1 MKVRV
6 SIILGMILSF
16 WSGVVYATTFTVT
29 NNLNEGAGSLR
40 WAVEQSNAE
49 EGNSKI
55 VFDLAAPSD
64 TITLTELI
72 TVSSSVELDGTI
84 AGGKVTIQGP
94 EIGTLIHCVGVP
106 TGGNFSLTSVNFGKW
121 KSSTTTEN
129 NIAVMLDQI
138 KEGGSANFSMNDVS
152 VSGNAKSTTFVNAID
167 TAWFVS
173 VDECE
178 IENVNIGIYYG
189 NRTIIKNSVFREC
202 YASMKSLST
211 LSRDYILV
219 DGCEFYGGNRTT
231 VGAKDAT
238 VINSRFDGARY
249 ALCFISSHSNLHVKS
264 CVFLNSITH
273 AIYSS
278 DSADDWDVEIE
289 DCEFY
294 DNKRWVCYLTRSY
307 TSDVIP
313 TPSRVL
319 FHHNYCGITKEGE
332 PRPNGG
338 GVWAQIDYVDIHDNV
353 FATDGSF
360 HMIKDEGNDTLY
372 VRNNY
377 FGTNEEGV
385 KIGGE
390 RAIYST
396 YMEDYIMEI
405 LPKDRQEFK
414 YYEDNVFYGI
424 EDFGFK
430 TDSLTSY
437 VTLSRN
443 LFIDMPDTA
452 IIDVQKKQIPVIS
465 SAEVVEDKLIV
476 TGVSGANSVVEIFR
490 SSQAEQSALEYLTA
504 VESDAE
510 GAFTATIPI
519 EKFGENPIC
528 LSATATYADRATS
541 ALSKVYC
548 CEGCLLRLDRTEYY
562 VKTSRQGKGDGS
574 SWENAMDGKDFAFVL
589 PQVGDGV
596 TFYVAEGEY
605 DLKKLSTSTDGTP
618 TVYINSPVTI
628 IGGYPAN
635 AEEGAVSSPATHHTW
650 MKTGYFRL
658 ATGGD
663 VIFDGLRFENEYNRG
678 AFDADYYVKEGLH
691 MILKNCVVLGNAKND
706 YAVYAKVK
714 TTLENDS
721 LVGPVN
727 RTLVWSNDSLFV
739 TNCYVSGSSEDGI
752 YIHRGYVELSNSSIL
767 NNRNCGVRQYLTSE
781 VNVFSSII
789 SGNGNAG
796 IHSSYGS
803 LVLKES
809 LIGLDANWNS
819 LPNKIGVCCENSGGS
834 LLAGNVVAANDSI
847 GFLLTTMGASCA
859 LYGNYVGVGKEFE
872 DLGNGSHGICIA
884 NRTVVIFPT
893 NLDSA
898 NYIGF
903 NKGDG
908 IYVDAGMNSY
918 DISYNYIGITPDKKS
933 MPNEGYGI
941 NISSGRGNEYL
952 LGNVIG
958 YNQKGGVNIADV
970 NGNIFVSENL
980 FFGTEGNAIDLG
992 GYMRNIFTPRISK
1005 IERVLDSIYIEGTTD
1020 TTFVSDIE
1028 LFYTNGESQ
1037 TAHKFLGRKS
1047 TTKQGEFSF
1056 VIPVETLPKNG
1067 NICFSATATYNGQTG
1082 ELTDPFCC
1090 DSCLC
1095 PTDTTLATDTLIAG
1109 EPFIDGVVYTVG
1121 RHDSIFETI
1130 ALPNG
1135 CDSVVMHT
1143 LIVKPDP
1150 KVLNYYV
1157 KTERWGAGDGS
1168 SWENAM
1174 DSIDFATYLPLAP
1187 DGATFYVAEG
1197 VYKPVYDAGLYIP
1210 KNSSSKCYAINSNV
1224 TIRGGY
1230 PADAETGAVSEPKKY
1245 LTVFDG
1251 DILGDDVIDESLDEE
1266 GFVTIET
1273 TNTIDNASQMY
1284 LSLVPDEQ
1292 SIILDGVVV
1301 KNTNSYALNI
1311 LNSNKRVT
1319 LLNDSFVYNNY
1330 VINVPGDKSIIEV
1343 NNSSF
1348 EKNLAISN
1356 WLNADTLLFESVSME
1371 QNGTLLQL
1379 SKQSETGYVSMNNV
1393 KAEKNL
1399 SGIQFIHYDVN
1410 ISNSEFVANKG
1421 AYVFYIV
1428 GENSVANIQTTKFVA
1443 NKCNYNLIG
1452 NNVTSDLII
1461 DSCEFDSNVTGGNLI
1476 NSQNTG
1482 QELFYLTNSVIQGNK
1497 VEYDRDYLIYI
1508 TNLSSIRLNRNKV
1521 VNNIG
1526 SCFDFDG
1533 ILDSIF
1539 VENTLIEDNVTYSSL
1554 MELNGYGATIL
1565 TLNKNTFCKNKCRD
1579 FSDGTSGGTV
1589 IAASSSFDSVRICN
1603 NTIVSNSVKS
1613 SILQLDGTLQ
1623 FQINNNT
1630 IVGNYGCYSLTSC
1643 YGVKLN
1649 LKGNVILGN
1658 TSSHFDTEMIFAS
1671 SSTKGVIEDNI
1682 LPYVFITSC
1691 VTDVLKNNIVSIY
1704 NPVEVCEEFKEIENR
1719 NEEILTSLFEGTY
1732 NPETNLFTP
1741 VLAYNGG
1748 FTPTVALKSDRL
1760 PDGTSIRFPLSETT
1774 VTTDQR
1780 GVARLEQTCMGAYEL
1795 VCSPVEVKIADT
1807 IVAGDDYS
1815 FNDVDLSSAISK
1827 VGVHKF
1833 SDTLR
1838 CVSGCDSIIQLSLTV
1853 RPQKREGG
1861 YYVKKKGTGDGSDWE
1876 NAMSPED
1883 FSKHLPLAYDG
1894 DTFHIAEGVY
1904 KSSFV
1909 DSTMGRVYRVNSSV
1923 SLIGGYPDTVSSIST
1938 PPTPELFVT
1947 KLSAD
1952 VKNNDYTYYYPQSL
1966 DYTPYS
1972 NFEENDSLL
1981 LYVTGEKKLTLF
1993 GLTLSGVK
2001 SCDRG
2006 VIDLSDGAS
2015 LEMDQTVVQGNA
2027 ASAIRGENVDVIV
2040 NNSLFTH
2047 NYSKRGTVF
2056 RLKGSKLNVYSSS
2069 AYENMALVNDC
2080 DAQYAVGGI
2089 FYLENSEVLVENST
2103 LASNSADMGG
2113 VFGIKSSKLNLINN
2127 TVVGN
2132 QLLPTSSHQG
2142 SVLASLDAQDET
2154 ELSSVVLFGNLIA
2167 GNQHPEIG
2175 GYANF
2180 ESGDYNIFSFNAASI
2195 SQGEHDM
2202 FMTDPKEIQQ
2212 LLDGE
2217 MLYNSESVFIPIIQY
2232 NGGYTPTIA
2241 VIQSLFNGGDILS
2254 IPRAERKVDYD
2265 QRGFVRKDT
2274 SCVGAFEFPTF
2285 MGYYVKKNS
2294 QGDGSGRNWENC
2306 MGDTTFARYFPIVPT
2321 NASFYIAEGIY
2332 SPMFD
2337 SYGKLTKSKSRSY
2350 SSARLLN
2357 LYGGYPADAQ
2367 DGSVANPAKY
2377 KTTLSVDYN
2386 GDDIYTL
2393 SQEGYSS
2400 ITSLNTS
2407 DNGYYIVSIYS
2418 KTPGYAEIKGI
2429 EFRGQRCVPKA
2440 SSSALNLFAH
2450 NTTGLNFRLEQCSFI
2465 GNYTGVSSSCDSMIV
2480 TECFF
2485 DTISAYAFSHSSF
2498 QSEKSSF
2505 LLVDKSTFANSLY
2518 SLYTYSAHGLMRV
2531 QNSTFANSVYNILPP
2546 GDFSVSA
2553 DNTKLEIYNNSF
2565 FSNSKENVGLF
2576 IYDFIPVELKG
2587 NIFSFSNIMVQSDP
2601 NYRNE
2606 SLSIVS
2612 DFNVYTA
2619 KSDAISLGVH
2629 DTIVSPLS
2637 IAEIVKGEVK
2647 DDRFEVELIQ
2657 HESYAMTPTLV
2668 NVNFAE
2674 GGGIKRMLEN
2684 ATPVTEDQRGVER
2697 PTVDYC
2703 VGAIEADC
2711 DFSGS
2716 MMKLNAEKTE
2726 VCRGDSVEL
2735 KLSGLTLLEE
2745 NTFKFRWSSNDAKAL
2760 FSDSAAHDTKLYLKG
2775 QEELVEAK
2783 LTITN
2788 VCGQD
2793 TVLTVAMK
2801 VNGTGEVPFTGID
2814 EQGTVCLNV
2823 AEPIELSSEVEG
2835 AMFRGECIVNG
2846 HFFDPTLAETDSTIV
2861 RCYIESEDTG
2871 CEIYTEQVVYI
2882 QRKDESAKPTIQLL
2896 KSADQTCG
2904 ITPNGMLQF
2913 VISDI
2918 PENLTFR
2925 VEGPAYPECVKET
2938 IEHTG
2943 KREISVT
2950 IDSILAGDYRIS
2962 VTDGCYDYGS
2972 VTATIEDLYSL
2983 QITREPQI
2991 TDVHCYGEK
3000 NGAALFKVKR
3010 NTDDFNMILE
3020 NEDEVEETPL
3030 LEFNESVLQISGLA
3044 GGEYRLIFQSTSKFC
3059 MDETAIQFSV
3069 SAPTKP
3075 FEISQ
3080 LNVTGEGCE
3089 ATIEPI
3095 VIAGGTEGIEY
3106 KWTNFVSS
3114 QEVLTETP
3122 EPTLFNS
3129 GAGKYMCV
3137 AYSKECNL
3145 IDTAYVEVPS
3155 SSVVVENLII
3165 TPNAIDE
3172 ACMGMNNGR
3181 IKCTIDSVNKKR
3193 VEVTI
3198 VTENLSNG
3206 VKTLSTYNRAD
3217 NIIRVNDLA
3226 PGDYRITAYQGSP
3239 ECVDAPSDFDTVLT
3253 IRPMLNSLQFIS
3265 LDEIADAH
3273 CLSNKDAYA
3282 KLTAIG
3288 VAAEQKMEILS
3299 DNVVVNSY
3307 KYFDRVADTA
3317 YYNAKNLVSGD
3328 FVARIINSCSD
3339 TALYNFSIGGTQPFE
3354 LSIDSATSIFTY
3366 DCPTDD
3372 GPKGTVKA
3380 VCEGGA
3386 DSMRISLFKYDRKNP
3401 TIAKEIAT
3409 DKINQGMMPYSATYQ
3424 DLLSGKYVVRLESL
3438 IPNCSDHTE
3447 VEFEI
3452 VGNDII
3458 HLDSLIVEGRGCDA
3472 IIIPYASGDET
3483 GYTFHWNNAISH
3495 LEKSSSDTLFHAGA
3509 GTFSCVA
3516 LSNHCKAYSDTL
3528 FVNVPSGSTPINVNI
3543 TLTHR
3548 DESCFE
3554 ANNGYIRCAVDSVNG
3569 ERVPVTIVTE
3579 KLGEDKFRQ
3588 VTYDDP
3594 HYKDNVIRVWDVE
3607 PGEYRVTAYQGSL
3620 ECVEAPSDFDTI
3632 ITIKPMLNQLQFHSL
3647 DSIKEAV
3654 CLAERDAHAYLTAI
3668 GVAPGQHIEVL
3679 HADTLYAEFSYKW
3692 RKEDT
3697 AHYDISNLIFGDF
3710 TARIINSCKDT
3721 VLYDFMVGGT
3731 KPYIVSVD
3739 SSKSEL
3745 KVKCPSD
3752 TTGIISALF
3761 SGGADSCF
3769 CYLQRLNSDGRYKI
3783 IQSGVVF
3790 SHEAVQE
3797 VKYTGLGKGNYMLV
3811 MTSTIPGC
3819 NDIGIFN
3826 IEITGPADVV
3836 GRHQILD
3843 ISCNAFTDGSVTFK
3857 PHRRGTSSP
3866 VNYVIHRDSALIEEH
3881 YDAYMLY
3888 KKEET
3893 KVPDRWGDMVDGYS
3907 FTPVMYE
3914 NDKQIVVKINKVF
3927 DSNEFYYRDG
3937 NSLKKI
3943 ESMETLEKFA
3953 PGLYQND
3960 FVSSSFKWYQKS
3972 EDNWLELTNI
3982 VLPDSSDFDEAWY
3995 FSGKDTIKTPV
4006 WGCSHLDQFW
4016 EEEFGA
4022 YLESDAITLA
4032 NLAPAW
4038 YKVIFEDTLGCPFVD
4053 SFEVKRPVR
4062 PLKFD
4067 SVSFDAELAEC
4078 DPAHRYITAY
4088 VDGGWGGYNYSFAPE
4103 NVGDKQG
4110 GAYDG
4115 YLGGNYVQYDS
4126 KKLKGSCRSEFL
4138 LPGNYLVM
4146 VVDEKGCFEKF
4157 NAGTRIAVKS
4167 KFSATVDTVNVLCPE
4182 EDDAPVVLNLKD
4194 DEYNGLYDIYEY
4206 ASDCLNNTCD
4216 TCNRDTFSLVRLDAK
4231 KDTVQMQFGNGTHGL
4246 FIYRTSNDKCGTYVP
4261 AVVTDTIPA
4270 MRLQMEAMR
4279 NVSCAEA
4286 PIDKTSDGM
4295 IKLSILGGVEPYTL
4309 YRDKSLFSDEHISSY
4324 SEFKDSSIY
4333 KNDQLIK
4340 TIKTITLNDLA
4351 VGRYYF
4357 TVVDQNNC
4365 IRHMGADKS
4374 VNDTVIVLDSP
4385 KPISSLVTASSICP
4399 KEGLAD
4405 GIVFADQSSSGGV
4418 FTKYVD
4424 GGVAPYSYRV
4434 EGFSE
4439 DLSDPYIPVTGD
4451 ETSQFHY
4458 VITDNNGC
4466 LYDTTVMFGNDEIK
4480 VERIDFL
4487 VSKYNKNGDVIA
4499 LVDMCGPEAYFDSVS
4514 YEISGEHAE
4523 KFEILDRR
4531 MLIYDIE
4538 GGSDKAKKI
4547 LYSQPDTKSI
4557 PDGFFAE
4564 NFQLIDKF
4572 SSINKHINFIKLNE
4586 TASSAGSEE
4595 IWRECHLKMYAYFNG
4610 CRYTVEKNGIVESDI
4625 FISQDDFNMY
4635 EGGVQNNNDIL
4646 DISLSPNPYSLSGM
4660 GELKINITFGAE
4672 VDYNIYIYSMDGNIS
4687 TEIVGKA
4694 SDLKASSV
4702 AGEFVVEKRVNAAD
4716 IINVQSQ
4723 VFVVLVRT
4731 RNDADAKLLL
4741 IEN

>member
-1 MKVRV
+1 
-6 SIILGMILSF
+6 
-16 WSGVVYATTFTVT
+16 
-29 NNLNEGAGSLR
+29 
-40 WAVEQSNAE
+40 
-49 EGNSKI
+49 
-55 VFDLAAPSD
+55 
-64 TITLTELI
+64 
-72 TVSSSVELDGTI
+72 
-84 AGGKVTIQGP
+84 
-94 EIGTLIHCVGVP
+94 
-106 TGGNFSLTSVNFGKW
+106 
-121 KSSTTTEN
+121 
-129 NIAVMLDQI
+129 
-138 KEGGSANFSMNDVS
+138 
-152 VSGNAKSTTFVNAID
+152 
-167 TAWFVS
+167 
-173 VDECE
+173 
-178 IENVNIGIYYG
+178 
-189 NRTIIKNSVFREC
+189 
-202 YASMKSLST
+202 
-211 LSRDYILV
+211 
-219 DGCEFYGGNRTT
+219 
-231 VGAKDAT
+231 
-238 VINSRFDGARY
+238 
-249 ALCFISSHSNLHVKS
+249 
-264 CVFLNSITH
+264 
-273 AIYSS
+273 
-278 DSADDWDVEIE
+278 
-289 DCEFY
+289 
-294 DNKRWVCYLTRSY
+294 
-307 TSDVIP
+307 
-313 TPSRVL
+313 
-319 FHHNYCGITKEGE
+319 
-332 PRPNGG
+332 
-338 GVWAQIDYVDIHDNV
+338 
-353 FATDGSF
+353 
-360 HMIKDEGNDTLY
+360 
-372 VRNNY
+372 
-377 FGTNEEGV
+377 
-385 KIGGE
+385 
-390 RAIYST
+390 
-396 YMEDYIMEI
+396 
-405 LPKDRQEFK
+405 
-414 YYEDNVFYGI
+414 
-424 EDFGFK
+424 
-430 TDSLTSY
+430 
-437 VTLSRN
+437 
-443 LFIDMPDTA
+443 
-452 IIDVQKKQIPVIS
+452 
-465 SAEVVEDKLIV
+465 
-476 TGVSGANSVVEIFR
+476 
-490 SSQAEQSALEYLTA
+490 
-504 VESDAE
+504 
-510 GAFTATIPI
+510 
-519 EKFGENPIC
+519 
-528 LSATATYADRATS
+528 
-541 ALSKVYC
+541 
-548 CEGCLLRLDRTEYY
+548 
-562 VKTSRQGKGDGS
+562 
-574 SWENAMDGKDFAFVL
+574 
-589 PQVGDGV
+589 
-596 TFYVAEGEY
+596 VAEGEY
-605 DLKKLSTSTDGTP
+605 
-618 TVYINSPVTI
+618 
-628 IGGYPAN
+628 
-635 AEEGAVSSPATHHTW
+635 
-650 MKTGYFRL
+650 
-658 ATGGD
+658 
-663 VIFDGLRFENEYNRG
+663 
-678 AFDADYYVKEGLH
+678 
-691 MILKNCVVLGNAKND
+691 
-706 YAVYAKVK
+706 
-714 TTLENDS
+714 
-721 LVGPVN
+721 
-727 RTLVWSNDSLFV
+727 
-739 TNCYVSGSSEDGI
+739 
-752 YIHRGYVELSNSSIL
+752 
-767 NNRNCGVRQYLTSE
+767 
-781 VNVFSSII
+781 
-789 SGNGNAG
+789 
-796 IHSSYGS
+796 
-803 LVLKES
+803 
-809 LIGLDANWNS
+809 
-819 LPNKIGVCCENSGGS
+819 
-834 LLAGNVVAANDSI
+834 
-847 GFLLTTMGASCA
+847 
-859 LYGNYVGVGKEFE
+859 
-872 DLGNGSHGICIA
+872 
-884 NRTVVIFPT
+884 
-893 NLDSA
+893 
-898 NYIGF
+898 
-903 NKGDG
+903 
-908 IYVDAGMNSY
+908 
-918 DISYNYIGITPDKKS
+918 
-933 MPNEGYGI
+933 
-941 NISSGRGNEYL
+941 
-952 LGNVIG
+952 
-958 YNQKGGVNIADV
+958 
-970 NGNIFVSENL
+970 
-980 FFGTEGNAIDLG
+980 
-992 GYMRNIFTPRISK
+992 
-1005 IERVLDSIYIEGTTD
+1005 
-1020 TTFVSDIE
+1020 
-1028 LFYTNGESQ
+1028 
-1037 TAHKFLGRKS
+1037 
-1047 TTKQGEFSF
+1047 
-1056 VIPVETLPKNG
+1056 
-1067 NICFSATATYNGQTG
+1067 
-1082 ELTDPFCC
+1082 
-1090 DSCLC
+1090 
-1095 PTDTTLATDTLIAG
+1095 
-1109 EPFIDGVVYTVG
+1109 
-1121 RHDSIFETI
+1121 
-1130 ALPNG
+1130 
-1135 CDSVVMHT
+1135 
-1143 LIVKPDP
+1143 
-1150 KVLNYYV
+1150 
-1157 KTERWGAGDGS
+1157 
-1168 SWENAM
+1168 
-1174 DSIDFATYLPLAP
+1174 
-1187 DGATFYVAEG
+1187 
-1197 VYKPVYDAGLYIP
+1197 KPVYDNSLANPSNTSSLCYLI
-1210 KNSSSKCYAINSNV
+1210 NSSVSIK
-1224 TIRGGY
+1224 GGY
-1230 PADAETGAVSEPKKY
+1230 PADAVTGDVSNPDKYETI
-1245 LTVFDG
+1245 FDG
-1251 DILGDDVIDESLDEE
+1251 DILGDDVIDDSLNMENVSDDVTNLFEIWTKSDSKVSFEGVQVQHASEFIRQQSVSEVLLTLNNTTLSYGKGPGVYLQSDSKLNAYNSTFDKNAGVFCIYLDGNSLKLKNVTFKNNVVNSIVNVNNSELTALCDSLNFVSNICGKAIFNTASGFELTNSGLIDNRCDVLMSINSSEKLKPLRLYNCEIKDNSLESYYANLSIDVEVENCIVENNQSLSSSPSLRCKNYYGVGNVIKNNSFHGVGLSCDTALVYDSKILDNRSQNEDLDYLICPQYADLKRDTVE
-1266 GFVTIET
+1266 NNSLGVFLENCIKGFVIDSIYFANNKGMLCNVDKQIGFET
-1273 TNTIDNASQMY
+1273 DSVNY
-1284 LSLVPDEQ
+1284 
-1292 SIILDGVVV
+1292 
-1301 KNTNSYALNI
+1301 YI
-1311 LNSNKRVT
+1311 LNSK
-1319 LLNDSFVYNNY
+1319 LLSNFPAEREDFV
-1330 VINVPGDKSIIEV
+1330 
-1343 NNSSF
+1343 
-1348 EKNLAISN
+1348 
-1356 WLNADTLLFESVSME
+1356 VSM
-1371 QNGTLLQL
+1371 
-1379 SKQSETGYVSMNNV
+1379 VR
-1393 KAEKNL
+1393 
-1399 SGIQFIHYDVN
+1399 I
-1410 ISNSEFVANKG
+1410 
-1421 AYVFYIV
+1421 
-1428 GENSVANIQTTKFVA
+1428 
-1443 NKCNYNLIG
+1443 
-1452 NNVTSDLII
+1452 
-1461 DSCEFDSNVTGGNLI
+1461 
-1476 NSQNTG
+1476 
-1482 QELFYLTNSVIQGNK
+1482 
-1497 VEYDRDYLIYI
+1497 
-1508 TNLSSIRLNRNKV
+1508 
-1521 VNNIG
+1521 
-1526 SCFDFDG
+1526 
-1533 ILDSIF
+1533 
-1539 VENTLIEDNVTYSSL
+1539 YSSL
-1554 MELNGYGATIL
+1554 SDSLFVYRTEISDNISDKNYYLFLFVNLNVSLLQSQINRNVIQKEIGYGVL
-1565 TLNKNTFCKNKCRD
+1565 LGMPG
-1579 FSDGTSGGTV
+1579 SV
-1589 IAASSSFDSVRICN
+1589 IDIN
-1603 NTIVSNSVKS
+1603 QS
-1613 SILQLDGTLQ
+1613 SIAG
-1623 FQINNNT
+1623 N
-1630 IVGNYGCYSLTSC
+1630 IVGNDIIESPHGTLFMKNSTMALNVSDGHFISNYPGTNITLINNSIVGNSA
-1643 YGVKLN
+1643 KLEN
-1649 LKGNVILGN
+1649 KFPSGIYPVELLGN
-1658 TSSHFDTEMIFAS
+1658 IIVGNNFDVATPDLCELYKFNITERELATTEISS
-1671 SSTKGVIEDNI
+1671 
-1682 LPYVFITSC
+1682 L
-1691 VTDVLKNNIVSIY
+1691 L
-1704 NPVEVCEEFKEIENR
+1704 
-1719 NEEILTSLFEGTY
+1719 EGTY
-1732 NPETNLFTP
+1732 DDNTALFVPTIKN
-1741 VLAYNGG
+1741 NGG

-1774 VTTDQR
+1774 VATDQR
-1780 GVARLEQTCMGAYEL
+1780 GVKRLESTCMGAYEL
-1795 VCSPVEVKIADT
+1795 VCSPAEVKIADT

-1883 FSKHLPLAYDG
+1883 FSRYLPLAYDG

-1952 VKNNDYTYYYPQSL
+1952 VKNNDYTYYYPHSL

-2006 VIDLSDGAS
+2006 VIDLSGGAS
-2015 LEMDQTVVQGNA
+2015 LEMNQTVVQGNA

-2047 NYSKRGTVF
+2047 NYSKRGAAF

-2089 FYLENSEVLVENST
+2089 FYLEYSEVLVENST

-2113 VFGIKSSKLNLINN
+2113 VFGFKSSKLNLINN

-2321 NASFYIAEGIY
+2321 NASFYIAEGTY

-2440 SSSALNLFAH
+2440 SSSALNLLAY

-2498 QSEKSSF
+2498 QSEKSNF

-2518 SLYTYSAHGLMRV
+2518 SLYTYSVHGLMRV

-2606 SLSIVS
+2606 SLPIVS

-2647 DDRFEVELIQ
+2647 DDRFEVELTQ
-2657 HESYAMTPTLV
+2657 QESYAMTPTLV

-2674 GGGIKRMLEN
+2674 GGGIKRMPEN

-2760 FSDSAAHDTKLYLKG
+2760 FSDSAVHDTKLYLKG

-2846 HFFDPTLAETDSTIV
+2846 HFFDPTLAEADSTIV
-2861 RCYIESEDTG
+2861 RCYIESGDTG
-2871 CEIYTEQVVYI
+2871 CEIYTEQVIYI

-2950 IDSILAGDYRIS
+2950 IDSILAGDYQIS
-2962 VTDGCYDYGS
+2962 VTDGCYDYGA

-3020 NEDEVEETPL
+3020 NKDEVEETPL

-3044 GGEYRLIFQSTSKFC
+3044 GGEYRLIFQSTSEFC

-3288 VAAEQKMEILS
+3288 VAADQKMEILS

-3317 YYNAKNLVSGD
+3317 YYNAKNMVSGD

-3409 DKINQGMMPYSATYQ
+3409 DKINHGMMPYSATYQ

-3569 ERVPVTIVTE
+3569 ERVPVTIVIE

-4138 LPGNYLVM
+4138 LPSNYLVM

-4286 PIDKTSDGM
+4286 PIDKTRDGM

-4405 GIVFADQSSSGGV
+4405 GIVFADQYSSGGV

-4538 GGSDKAKKI
+4538 GGSDRAKKI

-4586 TASSAGSEE
+4586 TASSAGTEE

>member
-1 MKVRV
+1 MKNR
-6 SIILGMILSF
+6 LLLLCLYF
-16 WSGVVYATTFTVT
+16 FCVVPIGASTFTVT
-29 NNLNEGAGSLR
+29 NNLDRGEGSFR
-40 WAVEQSNAE
+40 WAVEQSNRE
-49 EGNSKI
+49 SGISNIRFDLPSGSKI
-55 VFDLAAPSD
+55 VIDT
-64 TITLTELI
+64 TITFT
-72 TVSSSVELDGTI
+72 TPFELDGSLDD
-84 AGGKVTIQGP
+84 GVVTIVS
-94 EIGTLIHCVGVP
+94 EKRIANSNESYMFNVESEETDSIVFRNIKIGY
-106 TGGNFSLTSVNFGKW
+106 
-121 KSSTTTEN
+121 
-129 NIAVMLDQI
+129 DI
-138 KEGGSANFSMNDVS
+138 KDSYALPHIINADS
-152 VSGNAKSTTFVNAID
+152 VSGKILFD
-167 TAWFVS
+167 
-173 VDECE
+173 
-178 IENVNIGIYYG
+178 NVNLFSSWFAIKVLHPELVLEIVNCSFDSIQSNVVSGVPNDPLEQMSNYVSWKRVVVDNCLFRKCNNTIEGCAQNHRSLLKISNCSFESCDYLVAGVAPDTVVVEKCNTNNCRIGVG
-189 NRTIIKNSVFREC
+189 IIADDVVTKVIVDSCNFTNCVKSAIEC
-202 YASMKSLST
+202 ALDGMDIQVTHCTFSCGQQST
-211 LSRDYILV
+211 KEAQLVYLSREYYSDKRSKVLFEHNVVGDASYYSTGMLV
-219 DGCEFYGGNRTT
+219 D
-231 VGAKDAT
+231 AT
-238 VINSRFDGARY
+238 
-249 ALCFISSHSNLHVKS
+249 
-264 CVFLNSITH
+264 
-273 AIYSS
+273 
-278 DSADDWDVEIE
+278 
-289 DCEFY
+289 
-294 DNKRWVCYLTRSY
+294 
-307 TSDVIP
+307 
-313 TPSRVL
+313 
-319 FHHNYCGITKEGE
+319 
-332 PRPNGG
+332 
-338 GVWAQIDYVDIHDNV
+338 NV
-353 FATDGSF
+353 V
-360 HMIKDEGNDTLY
+360 

-377 FGTNEEGV
+377 FYGNG
-385 KIGGE
+385 IGGFHSE
-390 RAIYST
+390 GYAFADWGSDT
-396 YMEDYIMEI
+396 LLLEN
-405 LPKDRQEFK
+405 
-414 YYEDNVFYGI
+414 NVFGMNRAGEVLPNVNNIRFASQFYEGIGLYGTGKAQFTI
-424 EDFGFK
+424 KDNTIIGAKENSVHI
-430 TDSLTSY
+430 DSLEVNAHFTN
-437 VTLSRN
+437 N
-443 LFIDMPDTA
+443 LFLNTNGLAIDNIREDLPTPK
-452 IIDVQKKQIPVIS
+452 ITSVTNSGSHIVVRGTCGEGGVI
-465 SAEVVEDKLIV
+465 ELYKNDGKPQ
-476 TGVSGANSVVEIFR
+476 NSI
-490 SSQAEQSALEYLTA
+490 EYL
-504 VESDAE
+504 
-510 GAFTATIPI
+510 ATDNDTPNGEFELEISHSKFPG
-519 EKFGENPIC
+519 EKEACFIV
-528 LSATATYADRATS
+528 SATYETDGIRATS
-541 ALSKVYC
+541 NFSEQVC
-548 CEGCLLRLDRTEYY
+548 
-562 VKTSRQGKGDGS
+562 S
-574 SWENAMDGKDFAFVL
+574 S
-589 PQVGDGV
+589 
-596 TFYVAEGEY
+596 
-605 DLKKLSTSTDGTP
+605 
-618 TVYINSPVTI
+618 
-628 IGGYPAN
+628 
-635 AEEGAVSSPATHHTW
+635 
-650 MKTGYFRL
+650 
-658 ATGGD
+658 
-663 VIFDGLRFENEYNRG
+663 
-678 AFDADYYVKEGLH
+678 
-691 MILKNCVVLGNAKND
+691 
-706 YAVYAKVK
+706 
-714 TTLENDS
+714 
-721 LVGPVN
+721 
-727 RTLVWSNDSLFV
+727 
-739 TNCYVSGSSEDGI
+739 
-752 YIHRGYVELSNSSIL
+752 
-767 NNRNCGVRQYLTSE
+767 
-781 VNVFSSII
+781 
-789 SGNGNAG
+789 
-796 IHSSYGS
+796 
-803 LVLKES
+803 
-809 LIGLDANWNS
+809 
-819 LPNKIGVCCENSGGS
+819 
-834 LLAGNVVAANDSI
+834 
-847 GFLLTTMGASCA
+847 
-859 LYGNYVGVGKEFE
+859 
-872 DLGNGSHGICIA
+872 
-884 NRTVVIFPT
+884 
-893 NLDSA
+893 
-898 NYIGF
+898 
-903 NKGDG
+903 
-908 IYVDAGMNSY
+908 
-918 DISYNYIGITPDKKS
+918 
-933 MPNEGYGI
+933 
-941 NISSGRGNEYL
+941 
-952 LGNVIG
+952 
-958 YNQKGGVNIADV
+958 
-970 NGNIFVSENL
+970 
-980 FFGTEGNAIDLG
+980 
-992 GYMRNIFTPRISK
+992 
-1005 IERVLDSIYIEGTTD
+1005 
-1020 TTFVSDIE
+1020 
-1028 LFYTNGESQ
+1028 
-1037 TAHKFLGRKS
+1037 
-1047 TTKQGEFSF
+1047 
-1056 VIPVETLPKNG
+1056 
-1067 NICFSATATYNGQTG
+1067 
-1082 ELTDPFCC
+1082 
-1090 DSCLC
+1090 LC

-1109 EPFIDGVVYTVG
+1109 EPFIDGEVYTVG

-1130 ALPNG
+1130 TLPNG
-1135 CDSVVMHT
+1135 CDSVVMHL

-1150 KVLNYYV
+1150 TKLNYYV

-1174 DSIDFATYLPLAP
+1174 NGKDFAVYLPLAP

-1197 VYKPVYDAGLYIP
+1197 EYMPDSEYSKQSDGVYFTTD
-1210 KNSSSKCYAINSNV
+1210 AINVSIVGGFSTDIKRDTLSDPQKYETILRSAEKAERCFVSN
-1224 TIRGGY
+1224 
-1230 PADAETGAVSEPKKY
+1230 S
-1245 LTVFDG
+1245 
-1251 DILGDDVIDESLDEE
+1251 
-1266 GFVTIET
+1266 
-1273 TNTIDNASQMY
+1273 TNFY
-1284 LSLVPDEQ
+1284 
-1292 SIILDGVVV
+1292 GVVFESPLLV
-1301 KNTNSYALNI
+1301 RFPGNKTVTFDKCTFREIDAARYYTPSTGSNI
-1311 LNSNKRVT
+1311 VGHYQT
-1319 LLNDSFVYNNY
+1319 
-1330 VINVPGDKSIIEV
+1330 PESIIEFRECQFL
-1343 NNSSF
+1343 NNKS
-1348 EKNLAISN
+1348 
-1356 WLNADTLLFESVSME
+1356 
-1371 QNGTLLQL
+1371 TLLQ
-1379 SKQSETGYVSMNNV
+1379 GYQTPYNV
-1393 KAEKNL
+1393 GVDKYYGCSFVGNEADILFYFPGL
-1399 SGIQFIHYDVN
+1399 SGSSDLYEFVNCTFTKNKAKQYFSFQGGLRLYNNSFFNNEADVFLYDQ
-1410 ISNSEFVANKG
+1410 SYDNSE
-1421 AYVFYIV
+1421 
-1428 GENSVANIQTTKFVA
+1428 
-1443 NKCNYNLIG
+1443 
-1452 NNVTSDLII
+1452 
-1461 DSCEFDSNVTGGNLI
+1461 
-1476 NSQNTG
+1476 
-1482 QELFYLTNSVIQGNK
+1482 
-1497 VEYDRDYLIYI
+1497 
-1508 TNLSSIRLNRNKV
+1508 SS
-1521 VNNIG
+1521 
-1526 SCFDFDG
+1526 
-1533 ILDSIF
+1533 
-1539 VENTLIEDNVTYSSL
+1539 
-1554 MELNGYGATIL
+1554 
-1565 TLNKNTFCKNKCRD
+1565 
-1579 FSDGTSGGTV
+1579 
-1589 IAASSSFDSVRICN
+1589 
-1603 NTIVSNSVKS
+1603 
-1613 SILQLDGTLQ
+1613 
-1623 FQINNNT
+1623 T
-1630 IVGNYGCYSLTSC
+1630 IVGN
-1643 YGVKLN
+1643 VF
-1649 LKGNVILGN
+1649 LKNDFTAILDGGHRT
-1658 TSSHFDTEMIFAS
+1658 TSSSYFDLVKHNLFQSEMAVF
-1671 SSTKGVIEDNI
+1671 STWPDNI
-1682 LPYVFITSC
+1682 NLSGAENQGNNLFDLDASGEF
-1691 VTDVLKNNIVSIY
+1691 VLKN
-1704 NPVEVCEEFKEIENR
+1704 
-1719 NEEILTSLFEGTY
+1719 
-1732 NPETNLFTP
+1732 
-1741 VLAYNGG
+1741 NGG
-1748 FTPTVALKSDRL
+1748 FTPTVALKSDTL

-1883 FSKHLPLAYDG
+1883 FSNHLPLAYDG

-1923 SLIGGYPDTVSSIST
+1923 SLIGGYPDTVSSVST

-1952 VKNNDYTYYYPQSL
+1952 VKNNDYTYYYPHSL

-2015 LEMDQTVVQGNA
+2015 LEMNQTVVQGNA
-2027 ASAIRGENVDVIV
+2027 ASAIRGENVDVFV

-2047 NYSKRGTVF
+2047 NYSKRGAVF

-2113 VFGIKSSKLNLINN
+2113 VFGFKSSKLNLINN

-2321 NASFYIAEGIY
+2321 NASFYIAEGTY

-2440 SSSALNLFAH
+2440 SSSALNLHAH

-2518 SLYTYSAHGLMRV
+2518 SLYTYSVHGLMRV
-2531 QNSTFANSVYNILPP
+2531 QNSTFANSVYNIFPP
-2546 GDFSVSA
+2546 GDLRVSA

-2606 SLSIVS
+2606 SLPIVS

-2647 DDRFEVELIQ
+2647 DDRFEVELTQ
-2657 HESYAMTPTLV
+2657 QESYAMTPTLV

-2674 GGGIKRMLEN
+2674 GGGIKRMPEN

-2716 MMKLNAEKTE
+2716 VMKLNAEKTE

-2760 FSDSAAHDTKLYLKG
+2760 FSDSAVHDTKLYLKG

-2814 EQGTVCLNV
+2814 EQGPVCLNV

-2861 RCYIESEDTG
+2861 RCYIESGDTG

-2882 QRKDESAKPTIQLL
+2882 QRKDESIKSSIQLL

-3020 NEDEVEETPL
+3020 NKDEVEETPL

-3044 GGEYRLIFQSTSKFC
+3044 GGEYRLIFQSTSEFC

-3288 VAAEQKMEILS
+3288 VAAGQKMEILS

-3438 IPNCSDHTE
+3438 IPNCSDLTE

-3632 ITIKPMLNQLQFHSL
+3632 ITIKPMSNQLQFHSL

-3857 PHRRGTSSP
+3857 PHRRGTSAP

-4586 TASSAGSEE
+4586 TASSAGTEE

-4731 RNDADAKLLL
+4731 RDDADAKLLL

>member
-1 MKVRV
+1 MKNR
-6 SIILGMILSF
+6 LLLLCLYF
-16 WSGVVYATTFTVT
+16 FCVVPIGASTFTVT
-29 NNLNEGAGSLR
+29 NNLDRGEGSFR
-40 WAVEQSNAE
+40 WAVEQSNRE
-49 EGNSKI
+49 SGISNIRFDLPSGSKI
-55 VFDLAAPSD
+55 VIDT
-64 TITLTELI
+64 TITFT
-72 TVSSSVELDGTI
+72 TPFELDGSLDD
-84 AGGKVTIQGP
+84 GVVTIVS
-94 EIGTLIHCVGVP
+94 EKRIANSNESYMFNVESEETDSIVFRNIKIGY
-106 TGGNFSLTSVNFGKW
+106 
-121 KSSTTTEN
+121 
-129 NIAVMLDQI
+129 DI
-138 KEGGSANFSMNDVS
+138 KDSYALPHIINADS
-152 VSGNAKSTTFVNAID
+152 VSGKIL
-167 TAWFVS
+167 
-173 VDECE
+173 
-178 IENVNIGIYYG
+178 IENVSFISGRTVLKVAHSELDLEIKNCLFDSFTSSLVKGRDDYGISWKRVVMDNCSFVECYNSVLGCSQNNQTLLKITNCSFESCDYLIGGVSSDSIVIKNCTTNNCRIGIG
-189 NRTIIKNSVFREC
+189 IVADDVVSKIIVDSCNFTNCVKGAIDCVLDGMDIHVTHCTFSC
-202 YASMKSLST
+202 GQQST
-211 LSRDYILV
+211 NEAQLVYLSRDYYSDKRSKVLFENNIVGDASGYSTGMLV
-219 DGCEFYGGNRTT
+219 D
-231 VGAKDAT
+231 AT
-238 VINSRFDGARY
+238 
-249 ALCFISSHSNLHVKS
+249 
-264 CVFLNSITH
+264 
-273 AIYSS
+273 
-278 DSADDWDVEIE
+278 SAV
-289 DCEFY
+289 
-294 DNKRWVCYLTRSY
+294 
-307 TSDVIP
+307 
-313 TPSRVL
+313 
-319 FHHNYCGITKEGE
+319 
-332 PRPNGG
+332 
-338 GVWAQIDYVDIHDNV
+338 
-353 FATDGSF
+353 
-360 HMIKDEGNDTLY
+360 

-377 FGTNEEGV
+377 FYGNGVNGYFSEGYAFADW
-385 KIGGE
+385 GSDTLLLE
-390 RAIYST
+390 N
-396 YMEDYIMEI
+396 
-405 LPKDRQEFK
+405 
-414 YYEDNVFYGI
+414 NVFGMNRAGEVIPNVNNIRFASQFYEGIGLYGT
-424 EDFGFK
+424 GK
-430 TDSLTSY
+430 TQFTIKDNTFIGAKENSVHIDSLEVNAHFTN
-437 VTLSRN
+437 N
-443 LFIDMPDTA
+443 LFLNTNGLAIDNIREDLPTPK
-452 IIDVQKKQIPVIS
+452 ITSVTNSGSHIVVRGTCGEGGVI
-465 SAEVVEDKLIV
+465 ELYKNDGKPQ
-476 TGVSGANSVVEIFR
+476 NSI
-490 SSQAEQSALEYLTA
+490 EYL
-504 VESDAE
+504 
-510 GAFTATIPI
+510 ATDNDTPNGEFELEISHSKFPG
-519 EKFGENPIC
+519 EKEVCFIV
-528 LSATATYADRATS
+528 SATYETDGIRATS
-541 ALSKVYC
+541 NFSEQVC
-548 CEGCLLRLDRTEYY
+548 
-562 VKTSRQGKGDGS
+562 S
-574 SWENAMDGKDFAFVL
+574 S
-589 PQVGDGV
+589 
-596 TFYVAEGEY
+596 
-605 DLKKLSTSTDGTP
+605 
-618 TVYINSPVTI
+618 
-628 IGGYPAN
+628 
-635 AEEGAVSSPATHHTW
+635 
-650 MKTGYFRL
+650 
-658 ATGGD
+658 
-663 VIFDGLRFENEYNRG
+663 
-678 AFDADYYVKEGLH
+678 
-691 MILKNCVVLGNAKND
+691 
-706 YAVYAKVK
+706 
-714 TTLENDS
+714 
-721 LVGPVN
+721 
-727 RTLVWSNDSLFV
+727 
-739 TNCYVSGSSEDGI
+739 
-752 YIHRGYVELSNSSIL
+752 
-767 NNRNCGVRQYLTSE
+767 
-781 VNVFSSII
+781 
-789 SGNGNAG
+789 
-796 IHSSYGS
+796 
-803 LVLKES
+803 
-809 LIGLDANWNS
+809 
-819 LPNKIGVCCENSGGS
+819 
-834 LLAGNVVAANDSI
+834 
-847 GFLLTTMGASCA
+847 
-859 LYGNYVGVGKEFE
+859 
-872 DLGNGSHGICIA
+872 
-884 NRTVVIFPT
+884 
-893 NLDSA
+893 
-898 NYIGF
+898 
-903 NKGDG
+903 
-908 IYVDAGMNSY
+908 
-918 DISYNYIGITPDKKS
+918 
-933 MPNEGYGI
+933 
-941 NISSGRGNEYL
+941 
-952 LGNVIG
+952 
-958 YNQKGGVNIADV
+958 
-970 NGNIFVSENL
+970 
-980 FFGTEGNAIDLG
+980 
-992 GYMRNIFTPRISK
+992 
-1005 IERVLDSIYIEGTTD
+1005 
-1020 TTFVSDIE
+1020 
-1028 LFYTNGESQ
+1028 
-1037 TAHKFLGRKS
+1037 
-1047 TTKQGEFSF
+1047 
-1056 VIPVETLPKNG
+1056 
-1067 NICFSATATYNGQTG
+1067 
-1082 ELTDPFCC
+1082 
-1090 DSCLC
+1090 LC
-1095 PTDTTLATDTLIAG
+1095 STDTTLATDTLIAG

-1135 CDSVVMHT
+1135 CDSVVMHS

-1150 KVLNYYV
+1150 TKLNYYV

-1197 VYKPVYDAGLYIP
+1197 VYRPVYDAGLFVP

-1230 PADAETGAVSEPKKY
+1230 PADATGTDVPSEPNKY
-1245 LTVFDG
+1245 QTIFDG
-1251 DILGDDVIDESLDEE
+1251 DILGDDVIDESIDTE

-1311 LNSNKRVT
+1311 LNPNKRVT
-1319 LLNDSFVYNNY
+1319 LLNNSFVYNNGMVVNLPY
-1330 VINVPGDKSIIEV
+1330 EGDVVELR
-1343 NNSSF
+1343 NCTF
-1348 EKNLAISN
+1348 EKNIGNVFNLPN
-1356 WLNADTLLFESVSME
+1356 VDTLLMDNVSLV
-1371 QNGTLLQL
+1371 QNATLGFLSHSKKGYASINNSKFSNNGSDIQL
-1379 SKQSETGYVSMNNV
+1379 
-1393 KAEKNL
+1393 
-1399 SGIQFIHYDVN
+1399 IHYDVN
-1410 ISNSEFVANKG
+1410 ISNSEFIANKG
-1421 AYVFYIV
+1421 SNVLFIV
-1428 GENSVANIQTTKFVA
+1428 GDSSVANISNSEFIANKSSNVLHIVGYSSVA
-1443 NKCNYNLIG
+1443 NIRTSKFISNKSTNVVTNYQS
-1452 NNVTSDLII
+1452 SDLII
-1461 DSCEFDSNVTGGNLI
+1461 DSCEFDSNVTDGNLI
-1476 NSQNTG
+1476 NSQNNG
-1482 QELFYLTNSVIQGNK
+1482 QDVFQVT
-1497 VEYDRDYLIYI
+1497 R
-1508 TNLSSIRLNRNKV
+1508 
-1521 VNNIG
+1521 
-1526 SCFDFDG
+1526 
-1533 ILDSIF
+1533 SIF
-1539 VENTLIEDNVTYSSL
+1539 SNNTSSESILFLVGTKTEIDSCEFISNKCEINLVNAPDQCSVLISNCY
-1554 MELNGYGATIL
+1554 I
-1565 TLNKNTFCKNKCRD
+1565 NKNKGEHI
-1579 FSDGTSGGTV
+1579 FSCNG
-1589 IAASSSFDSVRICN
+1589 SSFWNIFLN
-1603 NTIVSNSVKS
+1603 NTIDDNVSTDDLFMFWSGNIRLVNNTVCSNVS
-1613 SILQLDGTLQ
+1613 DGQLFHCLVDSIMML
-1623 FQINNNT
+1623 NNT
-1630 IVGNYGCYSLTSC
+1630 IIGNEIGTENTNNSSLIYFDSYRTCSNLVGNI
-1643 YGVKLN
+1643 
-1649 LKGNVILGN
+1649 ILGN
-1658 TSSHFDTEMIFAS
+1658 SLKSKDTEFLIVRLFS
-1671 SSTKGVIEDNI
+1671 SEIKNNI
-1682 LPYVFITSC
+1682 LSYTVSDTAGHCHPLPDET
-1691 VTDVLKNNIVSIY
+1691 NIVSIFDFSKIKNNCSSILDY
-1704 NPVEVCEEFKEIENR
+1704 SRASRLPG
-1719 NEEILTSLFEGTY
+1719 EILSSLFEGTY
-1732 NPETNLFTP
+1732 NSETNLFTP

-1780 GVARLEQTCMGAYEL
+1780 GVERLEQTCMGAYEL
-1795 VCSPVEVKIADT
+1795 VCSPAVVELTDT

-1883 FSKHLPLAYDG
+1883 FSNHLPLAYDG

-1952 VKNNDYTYYYPQSL
+1952 VKNNDYTYYYPHSL

-1972 NFEENDSLL
+1972 NFDENDSLL

-2015 LEMDQTVVQGNA
+2015 LEMNQTVVQGNA

-2047 NYSKRGTVF
+2047 NYSKRGAVF

-2113 VFGIKSSKLNLINN
+2113 VFGFKSSKLNLINN

-2154 ELSSVVLFGNLIA
+2154 ELSSVGLFGNLIA

-2175 GYANF
+2175 GYANY

-2217 MLYNSESVFIPIIQY
+2217 MLYNSESVFIPVIQY

-2321 NASFYIAEGIY
+2321 NASFYIAEGTY

-2440 SSSALNLFAH
+2440 SSSALNLHAY

-2480 TECFF
+2480 TECLF

-2505 LLVDKSTFANSLY
+2505 LLVDKSTFANTLY
-2518 SLYTYSAHGLMRV
+2518 SLYTYSVYGLMRV
-2531 QNSTFANSVYNILPP
+2531 QNSTFANSVYNIFPP
-2546 GDFSVSA
+2546 GDLRVSA

-2606 SLSIVS
+2606 SLPIVS

-2647 DDRFEVELIQ
+2647 DDRFEVELTQ
-2657 HESYAMTPTLV
+2657 QESYAMTPTLV

-2674 GGGIKRMLEN
+2674 GGGIKRMPEN

-2716 MMKLNAEKTE
+2716 VMKLNAEKTE

-2760 FSDSAAHDTKLYLKG
+2760 FSDSAVHDTKLYLKG

-2814 EQGTVCLNV
+2814 EQGPVCLNV

-2861 RCYIESEDTG
+2861 RCYIESGDTG

-2882 QRKDESAKPTIQLL
+2882 QRKDESIKSSIQLL

-2950 IDSILAGDYRIS
+2950 IDSILAGDYRIL

-3020 NEDEVEETPL
+3020 NKDEVEETPL

-3044 GGEYRLIFQSTSKFC
+3044 GGEYRLIFQSTSEFC

-3288 VAAEQKMEILS
+3288 VAAGQKMEILS

-3472 IIIPYASGDET
+3472 IIIPYASGDDT

-3579 KLGEDKFRQ
+3579 KLGEDKFIQ

-3632 ITIKPMLNQLQFHSL
+3632 ITIKPMSNQLQFHSL

-3857 PHRRGTSSP
+3857 PHRRGTSAP

-3927 DSNEFYYRDG
+3927 DSNEFYYREG

-4538 GGSDKAKKI
+4538 GGSDEAKKI

-4586 TASSAGSEE
+4586 TASLAGSEE

-4731 RNDADAKLLL
+4731 RDDADAKLLL

>member
-1 MKVRV
+1 MKR
-6 SIILGMILSF
+6 
-16 WSGVVYATTFTVT
+16 
-29 NNLNEGAGSLR
+29 
-40 WAVEQSNAE
+40 
-49 EGNSKI
+49 
-55 VFDLAAPSD
+55 
-64 TITLTELI
+64 
-72 TVSSSVELDGTI
+72 
-84 AGGKVTIQGP
+84 
-94 EIGTLIHCVGVP
+94 TLI
-106 TGGNFSLTSVNFGKW
+106 LFGLLLGFALH
-121 KSSTTTEN
+121 SYP
-129 NIAVMLDQI
+129 
-138 KEGGSANFSMNDVS
+138 AN
-152 VSGNAKSTTFVNAID
+152 
-167 TAWFVS
+167 
-173 VDECE
+173 
-178 IENVNIGIYYG
+178 
-189 NRTIIKNSVFREC
+189 
-202 YASMKSLST
+202 
-211 LSRDYILV
+211 
-219 DGCEFYGGNRTT
+219 
-231 VGAKDAT
+231 
-238 VINSRFDGARY
+238 
-249 ALCFISSHSNLHVKS
+249 
-264 CVFLNSITH
+264 
-273 AIYSS
+273 
-278 DSADDWDVEIE
+278 
-289 DCEFY
+289 
-294 DNKRWVCYLTRSY
+294 
-307 TSDVIP
+307 
-313 TPSRVL
+313 
-319 FHHNYCGITKEGE
+319 
-332 PRPNGG
+332 
-338 GVWAQIDYVDIHDNV
+338 
-353 FATDGSF
+353 
-360 HMIKDEGNDTLY
+360 
-372 VRNNY
+372 
-377 FGTNEEGV
+377 
-385 KIGGE
+385 
-390 RAIYST
+390 
-396 YMEDYIMEI
+396 
-405 LPKDRQEFK
+405 
-414 YYEDNVFYGI
+414 
-424 EDFGFK
+424 
-430 TDSLTSY
+430 
-437 VTLSRN
+437 
-443 LFIDMPDTA
+443 
-452 IIDVQKKQIPVIS
+452 
-465 SAEVVEDKLIV
+465 
-476 TGVSGANSVVEIFR
+476 
-490 SSQAEQSALEYLTA
+490 
-504 VESDAE
+504 
-510 GAFTATIPI
+510 
-519 EKFGENPIC
+519 
-528 LSATATYADRATS
+528 
-541 ALSKVYC
+541 
-548 CEGCLLRLDRTEYY
+548 YY
-562 VKTSRQGKGDGS
+562 VKMDGEGDGS
-574 SWENAMDGKDFAFVL
+574 SWENAMGNERFAETLKSAPDGSTFHIAKGTYYPTYDTTFIHSREVH
-589 PQVGDGV
+589 PVKVYPIRSQV
-596 TFYVAEGEY
+596 
-605 DLKKLSTSTDGTP
+605 S
-618 TVYINSPVTI
+618 I
-628 IGGYPAN
+628 IGGYPEDAGD
-635 AEEGAVSSPATHHTW
+635 GAVSEPDKYVTCFSADFGGDDEFTLSASTFGNGMDSMVVSNYEENSPIIFDVYNVKGSLSFRGVE
-650 MKTGYFRL
+650 MTGASLANVYVDERTSKVNLTMSRSKIYNSAGGCIFAPNMSCLIDSCLFENNGISAPYDIGTALYFYG
-658 ATGGD
+658 ATGCK
-663 VIFDGLRFENEYNRG
+663 ITNSYFERNGFLNVALNSSG
-678 AFDADYYVKEGLH
+678 AEFYSGEVSKCTFY
-691 MILKNCVVLGNAKND
+691 KNCSGVGSVLEVV
-706 YAVYAKVK
+706 
-714 TTLENDS
+714 DS
-721 LVGPVN
+721 L
-727 RTLVWSNDSLFV
+727 RISNCNFV
-739 TNCYVSGSSEDGI
+739 ENYSRAMPCINSFLQLDCCNSIFINNKSYHDEPIFESPIVVTAWEDQSYKIYGNIIIGSK
-752 YIHRGYVELSNSSIL
+752 Y
-767 NNRNCGVRQYLTSE
+767 GVLYS
-781 VNVFSSII
+781 
-789 SGNGNAG
+789 
-796 IHSSYGS
+796 SSYAEH
-803 LVLKES
+803 LVNMHCGNNLVFT
-809 LIGLDANWNS
+809 
-819 LPNKIGVCCENSGGS
+819 LP
-834 LLAGNVVAANDSI
+834 
-847 GFLLTTMGASCA
+847 
-859 LYGNYVGVGKEFE
+859 
-872 DLGNGSHGICIA
+872 
-884 NRTVVIFPT
+884 
-893 NLDSA
+893 
-898 NYIGF
+898 
-903 NKGDG
+903 
-908 IYVDAGMNSY
+908 
-918 DISYNYIGITPDKKS
+918 
-933 MPNEGYGI
+933 
-941 NISSGRGNEYL
+941 
-952 LGNVIG
+952 
-958 YNQKGGVNIADV
+958 
-970 NGNIFVSENL
+970 
-980 FFGTEGNAIDLG
+980 
-992 GYMRNIFTPRISK
+992 
-1005 IERVLDSIYIEGTTD
+1005 
-1020 TTFVSDIE
+1020 
-1028 LFYTNGESQ
+1028 TNGENTSFPNEDDWYYSDEDIATVLDGSYNKATGVFTPKL
-1037 TAHKFLGRKS
+1037 TAD
-1047 TTKQGEFSF
+1047 ENSF
-1056 VIPVETLPKNG
+1056 VPYIKLVSDRLPDSTQ
-1067 NICFSATATYNGQTG
+1067 IRFPLSRSIVSEDQCGQKRYEMTCAG
-1082 ELTDPFCC
+1082 SYEFP
-1090 DSCLC
+1090 LC
-1095 PTDTTLATDTLIAG
+1095 PTDTTFATDTLIAG

-1130 ALPNG
+1130 TLPNG
-1135 CDSVVMHT
+1135 CDSVVMHS

-1150 KVLNYYV
+1150 TKLNYYV

-1197 VYKPVYDAGLYIP
+1197 VYRPVYDAGLFVP

-1230 PADAETGAVSEPKKY
+1230 PADATGTDVPSEPKKY
-1245 LTVFDG
+1245 QTIFDG
-1251 DILGDDVIDESLDEE
+1251 DASNELFFAKNNAKNLVFSGVQIINCRGTGILRIVNNADSLVVMNSVFSNCEEFALRDLYNSKSLHVRNTMFLNNNNSIHIPSVISTKIEKCSFIENSGYLILNESLESESKLLIDSVS
-1266 GFVTIET
+1266 F
-1273 TNTIDNASQMY
+1273 IDNEGSLIVRGSVSTDIVNSIFNRSSGHYFNSSSLISIRKCKISSSEDLWLSTSISDIIKVDSCVFIDNEALLISGPSE
-1284 LSLVPDEQ
+1284 LLIFNSLVENNISLP
-1292 SIILDGVVV
+1292 IIQETDNCVVE
-1301 KNTNSYALNI
+1301 KS
-1311 LNSNKRVT
+1311 
-1319 LLNDSFVYNNY
+1319 SFYNNGHQY
-1330 VINVPGDKSIIEV
+1330 VDHTPM
-1343 NNSSF
+1343 
-1348 EKNLAISN
+1348 
-1356 WLNADTLLFESVSME
+1356 VSA
-1371 QNGTLLQL
+1371 G
-1379 SKQSETGYVSMNNV
+1379 
-1393 KAEKNL
+1393 
-1399 SGIQFIHYDVN
+1399 N
-1410 ISNSEFVANKG
+1410 IRV
-1421 AYVFYIV
+1421 
-1428 GENSVANIQTTKFVA
+1428 ENSVCAN
-1443 NKCNYNLIG
+1443 
-1452 NNVTSDLII
+1452 
-1461 DSCEFDSNVTGGNLI
+1461 
-1476 NSQNTG
+1476 
-1482 QELFYLTNSVIQGNK
+1482 
-1497 VEYDRDYLIYI
+1497 
-1508 TNLSSIRLNRNKV
+1508 NR
-1521 VNNIG
+1521 
-1526 SCFDFDG
+1526 
-1533 ILDSIF
+1533 
-1539 VENTLIEDNVTYSSL
+1539 T
-1554 MELNGYGATIL
+1554 GYGIFHVKDAL
-1565 TLNKNTFCKNKCRD
+1565 
-1579 FSDGTSGGTV
+1579 
-1589 IAASSSFDSVRICN
+1589 IA
-1603 NTIVSNSVKS
+1603 
-1613 SILQLDGTLQ
+1613 
-1623 FQINNNT
+1623 NNNT
-1630 IVGNYGCYSLTSC
+1630 I
-1643 YGVKLN
+1643 
-1649 LKGNVILGN
+1649 LG
-1658 TSSHFDTEMIFAS
+1658 
-1671 SSTKGVIEDNI
+1671 
-1682 LPYVFITSC
+1682 
-1691 VTDVLKNNIVSIY
+1691 VLKNVVHGSSKIAMNGNIILY
-1704 NPVEVCEEFKEIENR
+1704 NDSLDDGLGNLHPNSCYDDFEYFLSFKNNVIFGDRDDFWDKEIESNSFVSGG
-1719 NEEILTSLFEGTY
+1719 EINSLLEGY
-1732 NPETNLFTP
+1732 YVDGLYLFTP

-1780 GVARLEQTCMGAYEL
+1780 GVERLEQTCMGAYEL
-1795 VCSPVEVKIADT
+1795 VCSPAVVELADT

-1815 FNDVDLSSAISK
+1815 FNNVDLSSAISK

-1883 FSKHLPLAYDG
+1883 FSNHLPLAYDG

-2015 LEMDQTVVQGNA
+2015 LEMNQTVVQGNA

-2113 VFGIKSSKLNLINN
+2113 VFGFKSSKLNLINN

-2217 MLYNSESVFIPIIQY
+2217 MLYNSESVFIPVIQY

-2321 NASFYIAEGIY
+2321 NASFYIAEGTY

-2440 SSSALNLFAH
+2440 SSSALNLHAY

-2606 SLSIVS
+2606 SLPIVS

-2647 DDRFEVELIQ
+2647 DDRFEVELTQ
-2657 HESYAMTPTLV
+2657 QESYVMTPTLV

-2674 GGGIKRMLEN
+2674 GGGIKRMPEN

-2716 MMKLNAEKTE
+2716 VMKLNAEKTE

-2760 FSDSAAHDTKLYLKG
+2760 FSDSAVHDTKLYLKG

-2801 VNGTGEVPFTGID
+2801 VNGIGEVPFTGID

-2871 CEIYTEQVVYI
+2871 CEIYTEQVVYV
-2882 QRKDESAKPTIQLL
+2882 QRRDESAKPTIQLL

-2950 IDSILAGDYRIS
+2950 IDSILAGDYQIS

-3020 NEDEVEETPL
+3020 NKDEVEETPL

-3044 GGEYRLIFQSTSKFC
+3044 GGEYRLILQSTSEFC

-3288 VAAEQKMEILS
+3288 VAANQTMEILS

-3354 LSIDSATSIFTY
+3354 LSIDSAISIFTY

-3579 KLGEDKFRQ
+3579 KLGEDKFIQ

-3914 NDKQIVVKINKVF
+3914 NDKQIAVKINKVF

-4286 PIDKTSDGM
+4286 PIDKTRDGM

-4405 GIVFADQSSSGGV
+4405 GIVFADQYSSGGV

>member
-40 WAVEQSNAE
+40 WAIEQSNAE

-173 VDECE
+173 VDKCE

-202 YASMKSLST
+202 YASMKSLSN
-211 LSRDYILV
+211 SIRDYILV

-249 ALCFISSHSNLHVKS
+249 ALCFMSSHSNLHVKS

-307 TSDVIP
+307 TSNIIP
-313 TPSRVL
+313 TPSRIL
-319 FHHNYCGITKEGE
+319 FHDNYCGITKEGE

-377 FGTNEEGV
+377 FGTNEEGL

-424 EDFGFK
+424 EGYGIK

-452 IIDVQKKQIPVIS
+452 IVDVQKKQIPVIS

-596 TFYVAEGEY
+596 TFYVAEG
-605 DLKKLSTSTDGTP
+605 T
-618 TVYINSPVTI
+618 
-628 IGGYPAN
+628 
-635 AEEGAVSSPATHHTW
+635 
-650 MKTGYFRL
+650 
-658 ATGGD
+658 
-663 VIFDGLRFENEYNRG
+663 
-678 AFDADYYVKEGLH
+678 
-691 MILKNCVVLGNAKND
+691 
-706 YAVYAKVK
+706 
-714 TTLENDS
+714 
-721 LVGPVN
+721 
-727 RTLVWSNDSLFV
+727 
-739 TNCYVSGSSEDGI
+739 
-752 YIHRGYVELSNSSIL
+752 
-767 NNRNCGVRQYLTSE
+767 
-781 VNVFSSII
+781 
-789 SGNGNAG
+789 
-796 IHSSYGS
+796 
-803 LVLKES
+803 
-809 LIGLDANWNS
+809 
-819 LPNKIGVCCENSGGS
+819 
-834 LLAGNVVAANDSI
+834 
-847 GFLLTTMGASCA
+847 
-859 LYGNYVGVGKEFE
+859 
-872 DLGNGSHGICIA
+872 
-884 NRTVVIFPT
+884 
-893 NLDSA
+893 
-898 NYIGF
+898 
-903 NKGDG
+903 
-908 IYVDAGMNSY
+908 
-918 DISYNYIGITPDKKS
+918 
-933 MPNEGYGI
+933 
-941 NISSGRGNEYL
+941 
-952 LGNVIG
+952 
-958 YNQKGGVNIADV
+958 
-970 NGNIFVSENL
+970 
-980 FFGTEGNAIDLG
+980 
-992 GYMRNIFTPRISK
+992 
-1005 IERVLDSIYIEGTTD
+1005 
-1020 TTFVSDIE
+1020 
-1028 LFYTNGESQ
+1028 
-1037 TAHKFLGRKS
+1037 
-1047 TTKQGEFSF
+1047 
-1056 VIPVETLPKNG
+1056 
-1067 NICFSATATYNGQTG
+1067 
-1082 ELTDPFCC
+1082 
-1090 DSCLC
+1090 
-1095 PTDTTLATDTLIAG
+1095 
-1109 EPFIDGVVYTVG
+1109 
-1121 RHDSIFETI
+1121 
-1130 ALPNG
+1130 
-1135 CDSVVMHT
+1135 
-1143 LIVKPDP
+1143 
-1150 KVLNYYV
+1150 
-1157 KTERWGAGDGS
+1157 
-1168 SWENAM
+1168 
-1174 DSIDFATYLPLAP
+1174 
-1187 DGATFYVAEG
+1187 
-1197 VYKPVYDAGLYIP
+1197 YKPVYDCKRNKPADM
-1210 KNSSSKCYAINSNV
+1210 KQATFFVQSNV
-1224 TIRGGY
+1224 TINGGY
-1230 PADAETGAVSEPKKY
+1230 PDTAKTGDVANYELYK
-1245 LTVFDG
+1245 TVFSG
-1251 DILGDDVIDESLDEE
+1251 DIEGNTIVSIVGNDYEGFALSFDKTDDDVNIIFSLAQSSDD
-1266 GFVTIET
+1266 V
-1273 TNTIDNASQMY
+1273 NASFVPITSPIKNNGKDKFFRINGIAMDGGVEGIRSY
-1284 LSLVPDEQ
+1284 NPSINVYIGNSSMSNLSQLCYMSEDPLKLSMSSTSVYRCGGALSYYGMDSLLVNDVMMKESYGFDFRSYDNQ
-1292 SIILDGVVV
+1292 SVVSFDGFEYIGNFRQNRMELGGQSKVFISNSNMENNTQGCFYVSKGDVFV
-1301 KNTNSYALNI
+1301 KNSLFKENNCFGFGLFEVFGGYAYMEKCEFVGNRYDGGVLLYLHGRDLSDFDEDKVSIKNCHFKSNECGNLLNLPCNYESKDEIVGCVFEDNIVKTSVFLDAYGSLEI
-1311 LNSNKRVT
+1311 LNTTFSN
-1319 LLNDSFVYNNY
+1319 NN
-1330 VINVPGDKSIIEV
+1330 IGALV
-1343 NNSSF
+1343 NNSKHLKLNNSKIKNNNINTCGFISEDLSVFNCSVGNNEVKGYLFYAIDKAFFKNDTIGNNNDSIFVVFDNELHVDSCEVRNNEGQLILGIVSDSVIVNVTNSLFINNKTKKSESLVVLSDLIKIPAQKGEVKF
-1348 EKNLAISN
+1348 ERDIFDGNFSYGMLITAEQPSLFEMNNCFISNNVSEVELIHSYPSETYIHNTTISNNQASYLCHFNLAN
-1356 WLNADTLLFESVSME
+1356 VVLANNTL
-1371 QNGTLLQL
+1371 
-1379 SKQSETGYVSMNNV
+1379 
-1393 KAEKNL
+1393 
-1399 SGIQFIHYDVN
+1399 
-1410 ISNSEFVANKG
+1410 
-1421 AYVFYIV
+1421 
-1428 GENSVANIQTTKFVA
+1428 VA
-1443 NKCNYNLIG
+1443 NKCSTLYRG
-1452 NNVTSDLII
+1452 YY
-1461 DSCEFDSNVTGGNLI
+1461 CKSNFL
-1476 NSQNTG
+1476 
-1482 QELFYLTNSVIQGNK
+1482 
-1497 VEYDRDYLIYI
+1497 
-1508 TNLSSIRLNRNKV
+1508 
-1521 VNNIG
+1521 
-1526 SCFDFDG
+1526 
-1533 ILDSIF
+1533 
-1539 VENTLIEDNVTYSSL
+1539 
-1554 MELNGYGATIL
+1554 
-1565 TLNKNTFCKNKCRD
+1565 
-1579 FSDGTSGGTV
+1579 
-1589 IAASSSFDSVRICN
+1589 N
-1603 NTIVSNSVKS
+1603 NTIIGNETE
-1613 SILQLDGTLQ
+1613 TL
-1623 FQINNNT
+1623 FKRFDNP
-1630 IVGNYGCYSLTSC
+1630 LA
-1643 YGVKLN
+1643 
-1649 LKGNVILGN
+1649 KGNIVYGN
-1658 TSSHFDTEMIFAS
+1658 VFESFEDDAS
-1671 SSTKGVIEDNI
+1671 SKATESFAEFPNLFTTLGAIDE
-1682 LPYVFITSC
+1682 TSQM
-1691 VTDVLKNNIVSIY
+1691 VL
-1704 NPVEVCEEFKEIENR
+1704 
-1719 NEEILTSLFEGTY
+1719 TLFEGTY
-1732 NPETNLFTP
+1732 NSETNLFTP

-1748 FTPTVALKSDRL
+1748 FTPTVALKADTL

-1774 VTTDQR
+1774 VTADQR
-1780 GVARLEQTCMGAYEL
+1780 GVKRLESTCMGAYEL

-1838 CVSGCDSIIQLSLTV
+1838 TVSGCDSIIQLSLTV

-1883 FSKHLPLAYDG
+1883 FSNYLPLAYDG

-1952 VKNNDYTYYYPQSL
+1952 VKNNDYTYYYPHSL

-1981 LYVTGEKKLTLF
+1981 LYVPGEKKLTLF

-2015 LEMDQTVVQGNA
+2015 LEMNQTVVQGNA
-2027 ASAIRGENVDVIV
+2027 ASAIRGENVDVII

-2047 NYSKRGTVF
+2047 NYSKRGAVF

-2321 NASFYIAEGIY
+2321 NASFYIAEGTY

-2440 SSSALNLFAH
+2440 SSSALNLLAY

-2518 SLYTYSAHGLMRV
+2518 SLYTYSVHGLMRV
-2531 QNSTFANSVYNILPP
+2531 QNSTFANSVYNIFPP
-2546 GDFSVSA
+2546 GDLRVSA

-2606 SLSIVS
+2606 SLPIVS

-2647 DDRFEVELIQ
+2647 DDRFEVELTQ
-2657 HESYAMTPTLV
+2657 QESYAMTPTLV

-2674 GGGIKRMLEN
+2674 GGGIKRMSEN

-2716 MMKLNAEKTE
+2716 VMKLNAEKTE

-2760 FSDSAAHDTKLYLKG
+2760 FSDSAVHDTKLYLKG

-2846 HFFDPTLAETDSTIV
+2846 HFFDPTLAEADSTIV
-2861 RCYIESEDTG
+2861 RCYIESGDTG
-2871 CEIYTEQVVYI
+2871 CEIYTEQVIYI
-2882 QRKDESAKPTIQLL
+2882 QRKDESIKSSIQLL

-2938 IEHTG
+2938 IEYTG

-2950 IDSILAGDYRIS
+2950 IDSILAGDYQIS
-2962 VTDGCYDYGS
+2962 VTDGCYDYGA

-3020 NEDEVEETPL
+3020 NKDEVEETPL

-3044 GGEYRLIFQSTSKFC
+3044 GGEYRLIFQSTSEFC

-3288 VAAEQKMEILS
+3288 VAADQKMEILS

-3679 HADTLYAEFSYKW
+3679 HADSLYAEFSYKW

-3914 NDKQIVVKINKVF
+3914 NDKQIAVKINKVF

-4286 PIDKTSDGM
+4286 PIDKTRDGM

-4646 DISLSPNPYSLSGM
+4646 DILLSPNPYSLSGM

>member
-1 MKVRV
+1 MKN
-6 SIILGMILSF
+6 SLLLLCLYF
-16 WSGVVYATTFTVT
+16 FCVVPIGASTFTVT
-29 NNLNEGAGSLR
+29 NNLDRGEGSFR
-40 WAVEQSNAE
+40 WAVEQSNRE
-49 EGNSKI
+49 TGISNIRFDLPSGSKI
-55 VFDLAAPSD
+55 VIDTTITFTSPFDLDGS
-64 TITLTELI
+64 
-72 TVSSSVELDGTI
+72 LDDGF
-84 AGGKVTIQGP
+84 VTIVS
-94 EIGTLIHCVGVP
+94 EKRIANSYESYMFNVKSEETDSIVFRNIKIGY
-106 TGGNFSLTSVNFGKW
+106 
-121 KSSTTTEN
+121 
-129 NIAVMLDQI
+129 DI
-138 KEGGSANFSMNDVS
+138 KDRYALPNTINADS
-152 VSGNAKSTTFVNAID
+152 VSGKIIF
-167 TAWFVS
+167 
-173 VDECE
+173 
-178 IENVNIGIYYG
+178 ENVNLFSSWFAIKVLHPELDLEIVNCSFDSIVSSVVSGIPDDPLKQMSDYVSWKRVVVDNCLFRKCNNAVEGGAQNNHSLLEITNCSFESCDYLTG
-189 NRTIIKNSVFREC
+189 GVLVDSAIIKKCNTNNCKYGIEFIAEDLRAKVIVDSCNFTNCIRTAIDCVLDGLDVQITNCSFNE
-202 YASMKSLST
+202 SPISH
-211 LSRDYILV
+211 DYFQL
-219 DGCEFYGGNRTT
+219 
-231 VGAKDAT
+231 
-238 VINSRFDGARY
+238 
-249 ALCFISSHSNLHVKS
+249 
-264 CVFLNSITH
+264 VFLH
-273 AIYSS
+273 REYFS
-278 DSADDWDVEIE
+278 DE
-289 DCEFY
+289 
-294 DNKRWVCYLTRSY
+294 RSK
-307 TSDVIP
+307 
-313 TPSRVL
+313 VL
-319 FHHNYCGITKEGE
+319 FEN
-332 PRPNGG
+332 
-338 GVWAQIDYVDIHDNV
+338 NV
-353 FATDGSF
+353 VGDAFGNSTGALIEAT
-360 HMIKDEGNDTLY
+360 NAV

-377 FGTNEEGV
+377 FYGNNDKGFLSEGYAFADW
-385 KIGGE
+385 GSDTLLLE
-390 RAIYST
+390 N
-396 YMEDYIMEI
+396 
-405 LPKDRQEFK
+405 
-414 YYEDNVFYGI
+414 NVFGMNRAGEVLPNVNNIRFASQFYEGIGLYGTGKAQFTI
-424 EDFGFK
+424 KDNTFIGAKENSVHI
-430 TDSLTSY
+430 DSLEVNAHFTN
-437 VTLSRN
+437 N
-443 LFIDMPDTA
+443 LFLNTNGLAIDNIREDLPTPK
-452 IIDVQKKQIPVIS
+452 ITSVTNSGSHIVVRGTCGEGGVI
-465 SAEVVEDKLIV
+465 ELYKNDGKPQ
-476 TGVSGANSVVEIFR
+476 NSI
-490 SSQAEQSALEYLTA
+490 EYL
-504 VESDAE
+504 
-510 GAFTATIPI
+510 ATDNDTPNGEFELELSHSKFPG
-519 EKFGENPIC
+519 EKEVCFIV
-528 LSATATYADRATS
+528 SATYETDGIRATS
-541 ALSKVYC
+541 NFSEQVC
-548 CEGCLLRLDRTEYY
+548 
-562 VKTSRQGKGDGS
+562 S
-574 SWENAMDGKDFAFVL
+574 SL
-589 PQVGDGV
+589 CP
-596 TFYVAEGEY
+596 
-605 DLKKLSTSTDGTP
+605 S
-618 TVYINSPVTI
+618 
-628 IGGYPAN
+628 
-635 AEEGAVSSPATHHTW
+635 
-650 MKTGYFRL
+650 
-658 ATGGD
+658 
-663 VIFDGLRFENEYNRG
+663 
-678 AFDADYYVKEGLH
+678 
-691 MILKNCVVLGNAKND
+691 
-706 YAVYAKVK
+706 
-714 TTLENDS
+714 
-721 LVGPVN
+721 
-727 RTLVWSNDSLFV
+727 
-739 TNCYVSGSSEDGI
+739 
-752 YIHRGYVELSNSSIL
+752 
-767 NNRNCGVRQYLTSE
+767 
-781 VNVFSSII
+781 
-789 SGNGNAG
+789 
-796 IHSSYGS
+796 
-803 LVLKES
+803 
-809 LIGLDANWNS
+809 
-819 LPNKIGVCCENSGGS
+819 
-834 LLAGNVVAANDSI
+834 
-847 GFLLTTMGASCA
+847 
-859 LYGNYVGVGKEFE
+859 
-872 DLGNGSHGICIA
+872 
-884 NRTVVIFPT
+884 
-893 NLDSA
+893 
-898 NYIGF
+898 
-903 NKGDG
+903 
-908 IYVDAGMNSY
+908 
-918 DISYNYIGITPDKKS
+918 
-933 MPNEGYGI
+933 
-941 NISSGRGNEYL
+941 
-952 LGNVIG
+952 
-958 YNQKGGVNIADV
+958 
-970 NGNIFVSENL
+970 
-980 FFGTEGNAIDLG
+980 
-992 GYMRNIFTPRISK
+992 
-1005 IERVLDSIYIEGTTD
+1005 D
-1020 TTFVSDIE
+1020 TTF
-1028 LFYTNGESQ
+1028 
-1037 TAHKFLGRKS
+1037 
-1047 TTKQGEFSF
+1047 
-1056 VIPVETLPKNG
+1056 
-1067 NICFSATATYNGQTG
+1067 
-1082 ELTDPFCC
+1082 
-1090 DSCLC
+1090 
-1095 PTDTTLATDTLIAG
+1095 ATDTLIAG
-1109 EPFIDGVVYTVG
+1109 EPFIDGVVYSVG

-1130 ALPNG
+1130 TLPNG
-1135 CDSVVMHT
+1135 CDSVVMHS

-1150 KVLNYYV
+1150 TKLNYYV

-1197 VYKPVYDAGLYIP
+1197 VYRPVYDAGLFVP

-1230 PADAETGAVSEPKKY
+1230 PADAVTGDVSNPDKFKTIFTADLAEDDSIVISSDVCGNEETVNRNNNVSLFIIQSSDVKFVKLSSIYVNSAYHGLAAYSSENNVNVELDKVSFNNNLGAVYLQSGSLLGNNLSFAGTNFCLDVSTSVSLDSVVFEKNFGFLLQSRNRENDVNLNRIYSRNNRGGYFSCSSPLFVQNSIFELDSCLNFLFSINHDWNKVNVIRNSSFLNNKCSYLFDCDRVDLSVENCTIEGNQLLSNGILSRNLSVKNSYVLRNKNENVIFSAGGKLNLRNDLFEDNAFNVLLRSSLGLLIDSCDFIKNSGSHIVKY
-1245 LTVFDG
+1245 DDLYG
-1251 DILGDDVIDESLDEE
+1251 NAYKAEILNSLFIENSSNDTIHGLFYFVGSSQYEDSLIIYRNEFKRNNAGGMVLADEIDVLIDESL
-1266 GFVTIET
+1266 
-1273 TNTIDNASQMY
+1273 
-1284 LSLVPDEQ
+1284 
-1292 SIILDGVVV
+1292 
-1301 KNTNSYALNI
+1301 
-1311 LNSNKRVT
+1311 
-1319 LLNDSFVYNNY
+1319 
-1330 VINVPGDKSIIEV
+1330 
-1343 NNSSF
+1343 
-1348 EKNLAISN
+1348 
-1356 WLNADTLLFESVSME
+1356 
-1371 QNGTLLQL
+1371 
-1379 SKQSETGYVSMNNV
+1379 
-1393 KAEKNL
+1393 
-1399 SGIQFIHYDVN
+1399 
-1410 ISNSEFVANKG
+1410 
-1421 AYVFYIV
+1421 
-1428 GENSVANIQTTKFVA
+1428 
-1443 NKCNYNLIG
+1443 
-1452 NNVTSDLII
+1452 
-1461 DSCEFDSNVTGGNLI
+1461 FDSNFCSNNMLLCV
-1476 NSQNTG
+1476 
-1482 QELFYLTNSVIQGNK
+1482 
-1497 VEYDRDYLIYI
+1497 
-1508 TNLSSIRLNRNKV
+1508 SSNVKIIR
-1521 VNNIG
+1521 
-1526 SCFDFDG
+1526 S
-1533 ILDSIF
+1533 
-1539 VENTLIEDNVTYSSL
+1539 
-1554 MELNGYGATIL
+1554 
-1565 TLNKNTFCKNKCRD
+1565 TLNKN
-1579 FSDGTSGGTV
+1579 FSKSRLIDASVCWLFAGDGVS
-1589 IAASSSFDSVRICN
+1589 IEN
-1603 NTIVSNSVKS
+1603 NTIVSNTTENS
-1613 SILQLDGTLQ
+1613 L
-1623 FQINNNT
+1623 INCYYSDVFYKHNT
-1630 IVGNYGCYSLTSC
+1630 IIGNDSWGLIRSSYDSLFVGNLIFGNKYPEFVDTNEGKRYNLLYLESEAKYNVLPFSAYSCGDSLC
-1643 YGVKLN
+1643 LN
-1649 LKGNVILGN
+1649 
-1658 TSSHFDTEMIFAS
+1658 SA
-1671 SSTKGVIEDNI
+1671 NI
-1682 LPYVFITSC
+1682 ISDFYL
-1691 VTDVLKNNIVSIY
+1691 NNIKS
-1704 NPVEVCEEFKEIENR
+1704 NSENVFGVDISGVQDR
-1719 NEEILTSLFEGTY
+1719 SADIATLFEGTY
-1732 NPETNLFTP
+1732 DPSTGLFTP

-1780 GVARLEQTCMGAYEL
+1780 GVERLEQTCMGAYEL
-1795 VCSPVEVKIADT
+1795 VCSPAVVELADT

-1909 DSTMGRVYRVNSSV
+1909 DTTMGRVYRVNSSV

-1952 VKNNDYTYYYPQSL
+1952 VKNNDYTYYYPHSL

-2006 VIDLSDGAS
+2006 VIDMSDGAS
-2015 LEMDQTVVQGNA
+2015 LEMNQTVVQGNA

-2047 NYSKRGTVF
+2047 NYSKRGAVF

-2113 VFGIKSSKLNLINN
+2113 VFGFKSSKLNLINN

-2217 MLYNSESVFIPIIQY
+2217 MLYNSESVFIPVIQY

-2321 NASFYIAEGIY
+2321 NASFYIAEGTY

-2350 SSARLLN
+2350 SSSRLLN

-2440 SSSALNLFAH
+2440 SSSALNLLAY
-2450 NTTGLNFRLEQCSFI
+2450 NTAGLNFRLEQCSFI

-2505 LLVDKSTFANSLY
+2505 LLVDKSTFANTLY
-2518 SLYTYSAHGLMRV
+2518 SLYTYSVLGLMRV

-2546 GDFSVSA
+2546 GDFRVSA

-2606 SLSIVS
+2606 SLPIVS

-2647 DDRFEVELIQ
+2647 DDRFEVELTQ
-2657 HESYAMTPTLV
+2657 QESYVMTPTLV

-2674 GGGIKRMLEN
+2674 GGGIKRMTEN

-2697 PTVDYC
+2697 PSVDYC

-2716 MMKLNAEKTE
+2716 VMKLNAEKTE

-2760 FSDSAAHDTKLYLKG
+2760 FSDSAVHDTKLYLKG

-2861 RCYIESEDTG
+2861 RCYIESGDTG

-2882 QRKDESAKPTIQLL
+2882 QRRDESAKPTIQLL

-3044 GGEYRLIFQSTSKFC
+3044 GGEYRLIFQSTSEFC

-3288 VAAEQKMEILS
+3288 VAADQKMEILS

-4286 PIDKTSDGM
+4286 PIDKTRDGM

-4333 KNDQLIK
+4333 KNDQLVK

-4405 GIVFADQSSSGGV
+4405 GIVFADQYSSGGV

-4439 DLSDPYIPVTGD
+4439 NLSDPYIPVTGD

>member
-1 MKVRV
+1 MKR
-6 SIILGMILSF
+6 
-16 WSGVVYATTFTVT
+16 
-29 NNLNEGAGSLR
+29 
-40 WAVEQSNAE
+40 
-49 EGNSKI
+49 
-55 VFDLAAPSD
+55 
-64 TITLTELI
+64 
-72 TVSSSVELDGTI
+72 
-84 AGGKVTIQGP
+84 
-94 EIGTLIHCVGVP
+94 TLI
-106 TGGNFSLTSVNFGKW
+106 LFGLLLGFALH
-121 KSSTTTEN
+121 SYP
-129 NIAVMLDQI
+129 
-138 KEGGSANFSMNDVS
+138 AN
-152 VSGNAKSTTFVNAID
+152 
-167 TAWFVS
+167 
-173 VDECE
+173 
-178 IENVNIGIYYG
+178 
-189 NRTIIKNSVFREC
+189 
-202 YASMKSLST
+202 
-211 LSRDYILV
+211 
-219 DGCEFYGGNRTT
+219 
-231 VGAKDAT
+231 
-238 VINSRFDGARY
+238 
-249 ALCFISSHSNLHVKS
+249 
-264 CVFLNSITH
+264 
-273 AIYSS
+273 
-278 DSADDWDVEIE
+278 
-289 DCEFY
+289 
-294 DNKRWVCYLTRSY
+294 
-307 TSDVIP
+307 
-313 TPSRVL
+313 
-319 FHHNYCGITKEGE
+319 
-332 PRPNGG
+332 
-338 GVWAQIDYVDIHDNV
+338 
-353 FATDGSF
+353 
-360 HMIKDEGNDTLY
+360 
-372 VRNNY
+372 
-377 FGTNEEGV
+377 
-385 KIGGE
+385 
-390 RAIYST
+390 
-396 YMEDYIMEI
+396 
-405 LPKDRQEFK
+405 
-414 YYEDNVFYGI
+414 
-424 EDFGFK
+424 
-430 TDSLTSY
+430 
-437 VTLSRN
+437 
-443 LFIDMPDTA
+443 
-452 IIDVQKKQIPVIS
+452 
-465 SAEVVEDKLIV
+465 
-476 TGVSGANSVVEIFR
+476 
-490 SSQAEQSALEYLTA
+490 
-504 VESDAE
+504 
-510 GAFTATIPI
+510 
-519 EKFGENPIC
+519 
-528 LSATATYADRATS
+528 
-541 ALSKVYC
+541 
-548 CEGCLLRLDRTEYY
+548 YY
-562 VKTSRQGKGDGS
+562 VKMDGEGDGS
-574 SWENAMDGKDFAFVL
+574 SWENAMGNERFAETLKSAPDGSTFHIAKGTYYPTYDTTFIHSREVH
-589 PQVGDGV
+589 PVKVYPIRSQV
-596 TFYVAEGEY
+596 
-605 DLKKLSTSTDGTP
+605 S
-618 TVYINSPVTI
+618 I
-628 IGGYPAN
+628 IGGYPEDAVD
-635 AEEGAVSSPATHHTW
+635 GAVS
-650 MKTGYFRL
+650 
-658 ATGGD
+658 
-663 VIFDGLRFENEYNRG
+663 E
-678 AFDADYYVKEGLH
+678 
-691 MILKNCVVLGNAKND
+691 
-706 YAVYAKVK
+706 
-714 TTLENDS
+714 
-721 LVGPVN
+721 
-727 RTLVWSNDSLFV
+727 
-739 TNCYVSGSSEDGI
+739 
-752 YIHRGYVELSNSSIL
+752 
-767 NNRNCGVRQYLTSE
+767 
-781 VNVFSSII
+781 
-789 SGNGNAG
+789 
-796 IHSSYGS
+796 
-803 LVLKES
+803 
-809 LIGLDANWNS
+809 
-819 LPNKIGVCCENSGGS
+819 
-834 LLAGNVVAANDSI
+834 
-847 GFLLTTMGASCA
+847 
-859 LYGNYVGVGKEFE
+859 
-872 DLGNGSHGICIA
+872 
-884 NRTVVIFPT
+884 
-893 NLDSA
+893 
-898 NYIGF
+898 
-903 NKGDG
+903 
-908 IYVDAGMNSY
+908 
-918 DISYNYIGITPDKKS
+918 PDK
-933 MPNEGYGI
+933 Y
-941 NISSGRGNEYL
+941 
-952 LGNVIG
+952 V
-958 YNQKGGVNIADV
+958 
-970 NGNIFVSENL
+970 
-980 FFGTEGNAIDLG
+980 T
-992 GYMRNIFTPRISK
+992 
-1005 IERVLDSIYIEGTTD
+1005 
-1020 TTFVSDIE
+1020 
-1028 LFYTNGESQ
+1028 
-1037 TAHKFLGRKS
+1037 
-1047 TTKQGEFSF
+1047 
-1056 VIPVETLPKNG
+1056 
-1067 NICFSATATYNGQTG
+1067 CFSADFGGDDEFTLSASTYGNGMDSMVVSNYEENSPIIFDVYNVKGSLSFRGVEMTG
-1082 ELTDPFCC
+1082 ASLANVYVDESTSKVNLTMSRLKIYNSAGGCIYAPNMSCLI
-1090 DSCLC
+1090 DSCLFENNGISAPYDIGAALFFYGATGCKITNSYFERNGFLNVALNSSGAEFYSGEVSNCTFYKNCSGVGSVLDVVDSLRVSNCNFVENYSRYRPCISCGLQLDCCNSIFINNKSYHVEPIYESPIAVLAWEDQSYKIYGNIIIGSKNGVCYFSSYAEHLVNMHCGNNLVFTPPTNDDDTSFPNEDDWYYSDEDIATVLDGSYNKATGVFTPKLTVDENSFVPYIKLVSDRLPDSTQIRFPLSRSIVSEDQCGQKRYEMTCAGSYEFPLC
-1095 PTDTTLATDTLIAG
+1095 PTDTTLATDTIVVG
-1109 EPFIDGVVYTVG
+1109 EKFLGEVYAIG

-1150 KVLNYYV
+1150 TKLNYYV

-1174 DSIDFATYLPLAP
+1174 DSIDFAACLPLAP
-1187 DGATFYVAEG
+1187 DGVTFYVAEG
-1197 VYKPVYDAGLYIP
+1197 VYRPVYDAGLFVP

-1251 DILGDDVIDESLDEE
+1251 DILGDDVIDESIDTE
-1266 GFVTIET
+1266 GFVKIET
-1273 TNTIDNASQMY
+1273 TNTIDNVVEMF

-1311 LNSNKRVT
+1311 LNPNKRVT
-1319 LLNDSFVYNNY
+1319 LLNNSFVYNNGTVVNLPY
-1330 VINVPGDKSIIEV
+1330 EGDVVELR
-1343 NNSSF
+1343 NCTF
-1348 EKNLAISN
+1348 EKNIGNVFNLPN
-1356 WLNADTLLFESVSME
+1356 VDTLLMDNVSLV
-1371 QNGTLLQL
+1371 QNATLGFLSHSKKGYASINNSKFSNNGSDIQL
-1379 SKQSETGYVSMNNV
+1379 
-1393 KAEKNL
+1393 
-1399 SGIQFIHYDVN
+1399 IHYDVN
-1410 ISNSEFVANKG
+1410 ISNSEFIGNKG
-1421 AYVFYIV
+1421 SNVLYIV
-1428 GENSVANIQTTKFVA
+1428 GDSSVANIRTSKFIS
-1443 NKCNYNLIG
+1443 NKSTNVVTNYG
-1452 NNVTSDLII
+1452 SSDLII
-1461 DSCEFDSNVTGGNLI
+1461 DSCEFDSNVTDGNLI
-1476 NSQNTG
+1476 RSQNTG

-1497 VEYDRDYLIYI
+1497 GSGLYIINNKYLKLKRNLINSNDDISCYFSTINDSVIVEENVISKNISLNFYLNANSGDCIFLFNENAIDGNTY
-1508 TNLSSIRLNRNKV
+1508 L
-1521 VNNIG
+1521 G
-1526 SCFDFDG
+1526 SLFF
-1533 ILDSIF
+1533 LP
-1539 VENTLIEDNVTYSSL
+1539 
-1554 MELNGYGATIL
+1554 
-1565 TLNKNTFCKNKCRD
+1565 
-1579 FSDGTSGGTV
+1579 
-1589 IAASSSFDSVRICN
+1589 SSFKEFIATN
-1603 NTIVSNSVKS
+1603 NTIVSNDVR
-1613 SILQLDGTLQ
+1613 SIFDFVGSNPQKLY
-1623 FQINNNT
+1623 NNT
-1630 IVGNYGCYSLTSC
+1630 ITGNTC
-1643 YGVKLN
+1643 YG
-1649 LKGNVILGN
+1649 VILGN
-1658 TSSHFDTEMIFAS
+1658 PFNLFLLGNIILGNSHIMADDSTYNNTTERIGS
-1671 SSTKGVIEDNI
+1671 RRGEISLIENNI
-1682 LPYVFITSC
+1682 LPNIELIDDLGHC
-1691 VTDVLKNNIVSIY
+1691 VHIKEKMKNNIVSIY

-1732 NPETNLFTP
+1732 NSETNLFTP

-1780 GVARLEQTCMGAYEL
+1780 GVERLEQTCMGAYEL
-1795 VCSPVEVKIADT
+1795 VCSPAVVELADT

-1853 RPQKREGG
+1853 RPQKRDGG

-1883 FSKHLPLAYDG
+1883 FSNHLPLAYDG

-1972 NFEENDSLL
+1972 NFDENDSLL

-2015 LEMDQTVVQGNA
+2015 LEMNQTVVQGNA

-2047 NYSKRGTVF
+2047 NYSKRGAVF

-2180 ESGDYNIFSFNAASI
+2180 ESGDYNIFSFNNGTI

-2321 NASFYIAEGIY
+2321 NASFYIAEGTY

-2440 SSSALNLFAH
+2440 SSSALNLHAY

-2546 GDFSVSA
+2546 GDFRVSA

-2565 FSNSKENVGLF
+2565 FSNSKENIGLF

-2606 SLSIVS
+2606 SLPIVS

-2647 DDRFEVELIQ
+2647 DDRFEVELTHQ
-2657 HESYAMTPTLV
+2657 ESYVMTPTLV

-2674 GGGIKRMLEN
+2674 GGGIKRMTEN

-2716 MMKLNAEKTE
+2716 VMKLNAEKTE

-2760 FSDSAAHDTKLYLKG
+2760 FSDSAVHDTKLYLKG

-2846 HFFDPTLAETDSTIV
+2846 HFFDPALAAADSTIV

-2871 CEIYTEQVVYI
+2871 CEIYTEQVVYV
-2882 QRKDESAKPTIQLL
+2882 QRRDESAKPTIQLL

-2950 IDSILAGDYRIS
+2950 IDSILAGDYQIS

-3020 NEDEVEETPL
+3020 NKDEVEETPL

-3044 GGEYRLIFQSTSKFC
+3044 GGEYRLIFQSTSEFC

-3288 VAAEQKMEILS
+3288 VAAGQKMEILS

-3579 KLGEDKFRQ
+3579 KLGEDKFIQ

-3654 CLAERDAHAYLTAI
+3654 CLAERDAQAYLTAI

-3857 PHRRGTSSP
+3857 PHRRGTSAP

-4067 SVSFDAELAEC
+4067 SVFFDAELAEC

-4286 PIDKTSDGM
+4286 PIDKTRDGM

-4405 GIVFADQSSSGGV
+4405 GIVFADQYSSGGV

-4586 TASSAGSEE
+4586 TASSAGTEE

-4702 AGEFVVEKRVNAAD
+4702 AGEFVVEKRVNATD

>member
-1 MKVRV
+1 
-6 SIILGMILSF
+6 
-16 WSGVVYATTFTVT
+16 
-29 NNLNEGAGSLR
+29 
-40 WAVEQSNAE
+40 
-49 EGNSKI
+49 
-55 VFDLAAPSD
+55 
-64 TITLTELI
+64 
-72 TVSSSVELDGTI
+72 
-84 AGGKVTIQGP
+84 
-94 EIGTLIHCVGVP
+94 
-106 TGGNFSLTSVNFGKW
+106 
-121 KSSTTTEN
+121 
-129 NIAVMLDQI
+129 
-138 KEGGSANFSMNDVS
+138 
-152 VSGNAKSTTFVNAID
+152 
-167 TAWFVS
+167 
-173 VDECE
+173 
-178 IENVNIGIYYG
+178 
-189 NRTIIKNSVFREC
+189 
-202 YASMKSLST
+202 
-211 LSRDYILV
+211 
-219 DGCEFYGGNRTT
+219 
-231 VGAKDAT
+231 
-238 VINSRFDGARY
+238 
-249 ALCFISSHSNLHVKS
+249 
-264 CVFLNSITH
+264 
-273 AIYSS
+273 
-278 DSADDWDVEIE
+278 
-289 DCEFY
+289 
-294 DNKRWVCYLTRSY
+294 
-307 TSDVIP
+307 
-313 TPSRVL
+313 
-319 FHHNYCGITKEGE
+319 
-332 PRPNGG
+332 
-338 GVWAQIDYVDIHDNV
+338 
-353 FATDGSF
+353 
-360 HMIKDEGNDTLY
+360 
-372 VRNNY
+372 
-377 FGTNEEGV
+377 
-385 KIGGE
+385 
-390 RAIYST
+390 
-396 YMEDYIMEI
+396 
-405 LPKDRQEFK
+405 
-414 YYEDNVFYGI
+414 
-424 EDFGFK
+424 
-430 TDSLTSY
+430 
-437 VTLSRN
+437 
-443 LFIDMPDTA
+443 
-452 IIDVQKKQIPVIS
+452 
-465 SAEVVEDKLIV
+465 
-476 TGVSGANSVVEIFR
+476 
-490 SSQAEQSALEYLTA
+490 
-504 VESDAE
+504 
-510 GAFTATIPI
+510 
-519 EKFGENPIC
+519 
-528 LSATATYADRATS
+528 
-541 ALSKVYC
+541 
-548 CEGCLLRLDRTEYY
+548 
-562 VKTSRQGKGDGS
+562 
-574 SWENAMDGKDFAFVL
+574 
-589 PQVGDGV
+589 
-596 TFYVAEGEY
+596 
-605 DLKKLSTSTDGTP
+605 
-618 TVYINSPVTI
+618 
-628 IGGYPAN
+628 
-635 AEEGAVSSPATHHTW
+635 
-650 MKTGYFRL
+650 
-658 ATGGD
+658 
-663 VIFDGLRFENEYNRG
+663 
-678 AFDADYYVKEGLH
+678 
-691 MILKNCVVLGNAKND
+691 
-706 YAVYAKVK
+706 
-714 TTLENDS
+714 
-721 LVGPVN
+721 
-727 RTLVWSNDSLFV
+727 
-739 TNCYVSGSSEDGI
+739 
-752 YIHRGYVELSNSSIL
+752 
-767 NNRNCGVRQYLTSE
+767 
-781 VNVFSSII
+781 
-789 SGNGNAG
+789 
-796 IHSSYGS
+796 
-803 LVLKES
+803 
-809 LIGLDANWNS
+809 
-819 LPNKIGVCCENSGGS
+819 
-834 LLAGNVVAANDSI
+834 
-847 GFLLTTMGASCA
+847 
-859 LYGNYVGVGKEFE
+859 
-872 DLGNGSHGICIA
+872 
-884 NRTVVIFPT
+884 
-893 NLDSA
+893 
-898 NYIGF
+898 
-903 NKGDG
+903 
-908 IYVDAGMNSY
+908 
-918 DISYNYIGITPDKKS
+918 
-933 MPNEGYGI
+933 
-941 NISSGRGNEYL
+941 
-952 LGNVIG
+952 
-958 YNQKGGVNIADV
+958 
-970 NGNIFVSENL
+970 
-980 FFGTEGNAIDLG
+980 
-992 GYMRNIFTPRISK
+992 
-1005 IERVLDSIYIEGTTD
+1005 
-1020 TTFVSDIE
+1020 
-1028 LFYTNGESQ
+1028 
-1037 TAHKFLGRKS
+1037 
-1047 TTKQGEFSF
+1047 
-1056 VIPVETLPKNG
+1056 
-1067 NICFSATATYNGQTG
+1067 
-1082 ELTDPFCC
+1082 
-1090 DSCLC
+1090 
-1095 PTDTTLATDTLIAG
+1095 
-1109 EPFIDGVVYTVG
+1109 
-1121 RHDSIFETI
+1121 
-1130 ALPNG
+1130 
-1135 CDSVVMHT
+1135 
-1143 LIVKPDP
+1143 
-1150 KVLNYYV
+1150 
-1157 KTERWGAGDGS
+1157 
-1168 SWENAM
+1168 
-1174 DSIDFATYLPLAP
+1174 
-1187 DGATFYVAEG
+1187 
-1197 VYKPVYDAGLYIP
+1197 
-1210 KNSSSKCYAINSNV
+1210 
-1224 TIRGGY
+1224 
-1230 PADAETGAVSEPKKY
+1230 
-1245 LTVFDG
+1245 
-1251 DILGDDVIDESLDEE
+1251 
-1266 GFVTIET
+1266 
-1273 TNTIDNASQMY
+1273 
-1284 LSLVPDEQ
+1284 
-1292 SIILDGVVV
+1292 
-1301 KNTNSYALNI
+1301 
-1311 LNSNKRVT
+1311 
-1319 LLNDSFVYNNY
+1319 
-1330 VINVPGDKSIIEV
+1330 
-1343 NNSSF
+1343 
-1348 EKNLAISN
+1348 
-1356 WLNADTLLFESVSME
+1356 
-1371 QNGTLLQL
+1371 
-1379 SKQSETGYVSMNNV
+1379 
-1393 KAEKNL
+1393 
-1399 SGIQFIHYDVN
+1399 
-1410 ISNSEFVANKG
+1410 
-1421 AYVFYIV
+1421 
-1428 GENSVANIQTTKFVA
+1428 
-1443 NKCNYNLIG
+1443 
-1452 NNVTSDLII
+1452 
-1461 DSCEFDSNVTGGNLI
+1461 
-1476 NSQNTG
+1476 
-1482 QELFYLTNSVIQGNK
+1482 
-1497 VEYDRDYLIYI
+1497 
-1508 TNLSSIRLNRNKV
+1508 
-1521 VNNIG
+1521 
-1526 SCFDFDG
+1526 
-1533 ILDSIF
+1533 
-1539 VENTLIEDNVTYSSL
+1539 
-1554 MELNGYGATIL
+1554 
-1565 TLNKNTFCKNKCRD
+1565 
-1579 FSDGTSGGTV
+1579 
-1589 IAASSSFDSVRICN
+1589 
-1603 NTIVSNSVKS
+1603 
-1613 SILQLDGTLQ
+1613 
-1623 FQINNNT
+1623 
-1630 IVGNYGCYSLTSC
+1630 
-1643 YGVKLN
+1643 
-1649 LKGNVILGN
+1649 
-1658 TSSHFDTEMIFAS
+1658 
-1671 SSTKGVIEDNI
+1671 
-1682 LPYVFITSC
+1682 
-1691 VTDVLKNNIVSIY
+1691 
-1704 NPVEVCEEFKEIENR
+1704 
-1719 NEEILTSLFEGTY
+1719 
-1732 NPETNLFTP
+1732 
-1741 VLAYNGG
+1741 
-1748 FTPTVALKSDRL
+1748 
-1760 PDGTSIRFPLSETT
+1760 
-1774 VTTDQR
+1774 
-1780 GVARLEQTCMGAYEL
+1780 MGAYEL

-1883 FSKHLPLAYDG
+1883 FSNHLPLAYDG

-1972 NFEENDSLL
+1972 NFDENDSLL

-2015 LEMDQTVVQGNA
+2015 LEMNQTVVQGNA

-2047 NYSKRGTVF
+2047 NYSKRGAVF

-2089 FYLENSEVLVENST
+2089 FYLENSEVKVENST

-2132 QLLPTSSHQG
+2132 QLLPTSSLQG

-2321 NASFYIAEGIY
+2321 NASFYIAEGTY

-2367 DGSVANPAKY
+2367 DGSVADPAKY

-2440 SSSALNLFAH
+2440 SSSALNLLAY

-2647 DDRFEVELIQ
+2647 DDRFEVELTQ
-2657 HESYAMTPTLV
+2657 HESYVMTPTLV

-2674 GGGIKRMLEN
+2674 GGGIKRMPEN

-2697 PTVDYC
+2697 PSVDYC

-2716 MMKLNAEKTE
+2716 VMKLNAEKTE

-2760 FSDSAAHDTKLYLKG
+2760 FSDSAVHDTKLYLKG

-2871 CEIYTEQVVYI
+2871 CEIYTEQVIYI
-2882 QRKDESAKPTIQLL
+2882 QRRDESAKPTIQLL

-2950 IDSILAGDYRIS
+2950 IDSILAGDYQIS

-3020 NEDEVEETPL
+3020 NKDEVEETPL

-3044 GGEYRLIFQSTSKFC
+3044 GGEYRLIFQSTSEFC
-3059 MDETAIQFSV
+3059 LDETAIQFSV

-3288 VAAEQKMEILS
+3288 VAADQKMEILS

-3769 CYLQRLNSDGRYKI
+3769 CYLQRLNSDGRYNI

-3914 NDKQIVVKINKVF
+3914 NDKQIAVKINKVF

-4405 GIVFADQSSSGGV
+4405 GIVFADQYSSGGV

>member
-1 MKVRV
+1 MKNR
-6 SIILGMILSF
+6 LLLLCLYF
-16 WSGVVYATTFTVT
+16 FCVVPIGASTFTVT
-29 NNLNEGAGSLR
+29 NNLDRGEGSFR
-40 WAVEQSNAE
+40 WAVEQSNRE
-49 EGNSKI
+49 TGISNIRFDLPSGSKI
-55 VFDLAAPSD
+55 VIDT
-64 TITLTELI
+64 TITFT
-72 TVSSSVELDGTI
+72 TPFELDGSLDD
-84 AGGKVTIQGP
+84 GVVTIVSEKRIDNTYKSYMFNVESG
-94 EIGTLIHCVGVP
+94 ETDSIVFRNVKIGYDINDGH
-106 TGGNFSLTSVNFGKW
+106 SLPSIIN
-121 KSSTTTEN
+121 
-129 NIAVMLDQI
+129 AD
-138 KEGGSANFSMNDVS
+138 S
-152 VSGNAKSTTFVNAID
+152 VSGKILF
-167 TAWFVS
+167 
-173 VDECE
+173 
-178 IENVNIGIYYG
+178 ENVNLFSSQNAIKVLHPELDLEIVNCSFDSIQSNVVSGIPDDPLVQTSNNYVSWKKAVIDNCLFRKCSNSIEGSAQNHHSLLKISNCSFESCDYLVAG
-189 NRTIIKNSVFREC
+189 VAPDTVVVEKCNVNNCRTGVGIIADDVVTKVIVDSCNFTNCV
-202 YASMKSLST
+202 KSAINCALDGMDIQVTHCTFSCGQQST
-211 LSRDYILV
+211 NEAQLVYLSREYYSDKRSKVLFEHNVVGDASYYSTGMLV
-219 DGCEFYGGNRTT
+219 D
-231 VGAKDAT
+231 AT
-238 VINSRFDGARY
+238 NAV
-249 ALCFISSHSNLHVKS
+249 
-264 CVFLNSITH
+264 
-273 AIYSS
+273 
-278 DSADDWDVEIE
+278 
-289 DCEFY
+289 
-294 DNKRWVCYLTRSY
+294 
-307 TSDVIP
+307 
-313 TPSRVL
+313 
-319 FHHNYCGITKEGE
+319 
-332 PRPNGG
+332 
-338 GVWAQIDYVDIHDNV
+338 
-353 FATDGSF
+353 
-360 HMIKDEGNDTLY
+360 

-377 FGTNEEGV
+377 FYGNG
-385 KIGGE
+385 IGGFHSE
-390 RAIYST
+390 GYAFADWGSDT
-396 YMEDYIMEI
+396 LLLEN
-405 LPKDRQEFK
+405 
-414 YYEDNVFYGI
+414 NVFGMNRAGEVLPNVNNIRFASQFYEGIGLYGTGKAQFTI
-424 EDFGFK
+424 KDNTFIGAKENSVHI
-430 TDSLTSY
+430 DSLEVNAHFTN
-437 VTLSRN
+437 N
-443 LFIDMPDTA
+443 LFLNTNGLAIDNIREDLPTPK
-452 IIDVQKKQIPVIS
+452 ITSVTNSGSHIVVRGTCGEGGVI
-465 SAEVVEDKLIV
+465 ELYKNDGKPQ
-476 TGVSGANSVVEIFR
+476 NSI
-490 SSQAEQSALEYLTA
+490 EYL
-504 VESDAE
+504 
-510 GAFTATIPI
+510 ATDNDTPNGEFELEFSHSI
-519 EKFGENPIC
+519 FHGENEACFIV
-528 LSATATYADRATS
+528 SATYETDGIRATS
-541 ALSKVYC
+541 NFSEQVC
-548 CEGCLLRLDRTEYY
+548 
-562 VKTSRQGKGDGS
+562 S
-574 SWENAMDGKDFAFVL
+574 S
-589 PQVGDGV
+589 
-596 TFYVAEGEY
+596 
-605 DLKKLSTSTDGTP
+605 
-618 TVYINSPVTI
+618 
-628 IGGYPAN
+628 
-635 AEEGAVSSPATHHTW
+635 
-650 MKTGYFRL
+650 
-658 ATGGD
+658 
-663 VIFDGLRFENEYNRG
+663 
-678 AFDADYYVKEGLH
+678 
-691 MILKNCVVLGNAKND
+691 
-706 YAVYAKVK
+706 
-714 TTLENDS
+714 
-721 LVGPVN
+721 
-727 RTLVWSNDSLFV
+727 
-739 TNCYVSGSSEDGI
+739 
-752 YIHRGYVELSNSSIL
+752 
-767 NNRNCGVRQYLTSE
+767 
-781 VNVFSSII
+781 
-789 SGNGNAG
+789 
-796 IHSSYGS
+796 
-803 LVLKES
+803 
-809 LIGLDANWNS
+809 
-819 LPNKIGVCCENSGGS
+819 
-834 LLAGNVVAANDSI
+834 
-847 GFLLTTMGASCA
+847 
-859 LYGNYVGVGKEFE
+859 
-872 DLGNGSHGICIA
+872 
-884 NRTVVIFPT
+884 
-893 NLDSA
+893 
-898 NYIGF
+898 
-903 NKGDG
+903 
-908 IYVDAGMNSY
+908 
-918 DISYNYIGITPDKKS
+918 
-933 MPNEGYGI
+933 
-941 NISSGRGNEYL
+941 
-952 LGNVIG
+952 
-958 YNQKGGVNIADV
+958 
-970 NGNIFVSENL
+970 
-980 FFGTEGNAIDLG
+980 
-992 GYMRNIFTPRISK
+992 
-1005 IERVLDSIYIEGTTD
+1005 
-1020 TTFVSDIE
+1020 
-1028 LFYTNGESQ
+1028 
-1037 TAHKFLGRKS
+1037 
-1047 TTKQGEFSF
+1047 
-1056 VIPVETLPKNG
+1056 
-1067 NICFSATATYNGQTG
+1067 
-1082 ELTDPFCC
+1082 
-1090 DSCLC
+1090 LC
-1095 PTDTTLATDTLIAG
+1095 PTDTTFATDTIVVG
-1109 EPFIDGVVYTVG
+1109 EKFLDEVYAIG

-1135 CDSVVMHT
+1135 CDSVVMHS

-1150 KVLNYYV
+1150 TKLNYYV

-1210 KNSSSKCYAINSNV
+1210 ENSSSKCYAINSSV

-1230 PADAETGAVSEPKKY
+1230 PADATGTDVPSEPNKY
-1245 LTVFDG
+1245 QTIFDG
-1251 DILGDDVIDESLDEE
+1251 DILGDDMIDDSLNMENISDDVVNLFEIWTKSASKVSFDGVKVQHASELIRQQSISEVVLTLNNTTLSYGKGLGVYLQSDSKLNAYNSTFDKNAGFNCIYLDGNSLKLKNVTFKNNVVNSIVNVNNSELTALCDSLNFVSNICSYAIFNTASGFELTNSGLIDNRCDVLMSINSSEKLKPLRLYNCEIKDNSLESYYANLSIDVEVENCIVENNQSLSSSPSLSCKNYYGVGNVIKNNSFHGVGVSCDTALVYDSKILDNRSQNEDLDYLICPQYADLKRDTVENNSLGVFLENCIKGFVIDSIYFANNKGMLCNVDKEI
-1266 GFVTIET
+1266 GFET
-1273 TNTIDNASQMY
+1273 DSVNY
-1284 LSLVPDEQ
+1284 
-1292 SIILDGVVV
+1292 
-1301 KNTNSYALNI
+1301 YI
-1311 LNSNKRVT
+1311 LNSK
-1319 LLNDSFVYNNY
+1319 LLSNFPAEREDFVVSMVRIYSSLSDSLFVYRTEISDNISDKNY
-1330 VINVPGDKSIIEV
+1330 YLFLFVNLNVSLLQSQINRNVIQKELEYGDLLSMPGSVIDINQSSIAGNIV
-1343 NNSSF
+1343 GNDIIDSPF
-1348 EKNLAISN
+1348 
-1356 WLNADTLLFESVSME
+1356 
-1371 QNGTLLQL
+1371 GTLF
-1379 SKQSETGYVSMNNV
+1379 M
-1393 KAEKNL
+1393 KNSTMAL
-1399 SGIQFIHYDVN
+1399 NECG
-1410 ISNSEFVANKG
+1410 
-1421 AYVFYIV
+1421 
-1428 GENSVANIQTTKFVA
+1428 
-1443 NKCNYNLIG
+1443 
-1452 NNVTSDLII
+1452 SDLI
-1461 DSCEFDSNVTGGNLI
+1461 SNYPGTNITLI
-1476 NSQNTG
+1476 N
-1482 QELFYLTNSVIQGNK
+1482 NS
-1497 VEYDRDYLIYI
+1497 
-1508 TNLSSIRLNRNKV
+1508 
-1521 VNNIG
+1521 
-1526 SCFDFDG
+1526 
-1533 ILDSIF
+1533 
-1539 VENTLIEDNVTYSSL
+1539 
-1554 MELNGYGATIL
+1554 
-1565 TLNKNTFCKNKCRD
+1565 
-1579 FSDGTSGGTV
+1579 
-1589 IAASSSFDSVRICN
+1589 
-1603 NTIVSNSVKS
+1603 
-1613 SILQLDGTLQ
+1613 
-1623 FQINNNT
+1623 
-1630 IVGNYGCYSLTSC
+1630 IVGNSA
-1643 YGVKLN
+1643 KLEN
-1649 LKGNVILGN
+1649 KFPSGIYPVELLGN
-1658 TSSHFDTEMIFAS
+1658 IIVGNSFDVATPDLCELYKFNITERELATTEISSLLE
-1671 SSTKGVIEDNI
+1671 GVYDDN
-1682 LPYVFITSC
+1682 TA
-1691 VTDVLKNNIVSIY
+1691 
-1704 NPVEVCEEFKEIENR
+1704 
-1719 NEEILTSLFEGTY
+1719 LFVPT
-1732 NPETNLFTP
+1732 
-1741 VLAYNGG
+1741 VKVNGG

-1780 GVARLEQTCMGAYEL
+1780 GVERLGSTCMGAYEL
-1795 VCSPVEVKIADT
+1795 VCSPAVVELTDT

-1883 FSKHLPLAYDG
+1883 FSNHLPLAYDG

-1952 VKNNDYTYYYPQSL
+1952 VKNNDYTYYYPHSL

-1972 NFEENDSLL
+1972 NFDENDSLL
-1981 LYVTGEKKLTLF
+1981 LYVAGEKKLTLF

-2015 LEMDQTVVQGNA
+2015 LEMNQTVVQGNA

-2047 NYSKRGTVF
+2047 NYSKRGAVF

-2321 NASFYIAEGIY
+2321 NASFYIAEGTY

-2440 SSSALNLFAH
+2440 SSSALNLLAY

-2587 NIFSFSNIMVQSDP
+2587 NIFSFSNIMVRSDP

-2606 SLSIVS
+2606 SLPIVS

-2647 DDRFEVELIQ
+2647 DDRFEVELTQ
-2657 HESYAMTPTLV
+2657 QESYVMTPTLV

-2674 GGGIKRMLEN
+2674 GGGIKRMPEN

-2716 MMKLNAEKTE
+2716 VMKLNAEKTE

-2760 FSDSAAHDTKLYLKG
+2760 FSDSAVHDIKLYLKG

-2846 HFFDPTLAETDSTIV
+2846 HFFDPTLAAADSTIV
-2861 RCYIESEDTG
+2861 RCYIESGDTG

-2882 QRKDESAKPTIQLL
+2882 QRRDESAKPTIQLM

-2950 IDSILAGDYRIS
+2950 IDSILAGDYQIS

-3010 NTDDFNMILE
+3010 NTDNFNMILE
-3020 NEDEVEETPL
+3020 NKDEVEETPL

-3044 GGEYRLIFQSTSKFC
+3044 GGEYRLIFQSTSEFC

-3155 SSVVVENLII
+3155 SSVVMENLII

-3288 VAAEQKMEILS
+3288 VAADQKMEILS

-3857 PHRRGTSSP
+3857 PHRRGTSAP
-3866 VNYVIHRDSALIEEH
+3866 VNYVIHRDSALIEED

-4439 DLSDPYIPVTGD
+4439 NLSDPYIPVTGD

-4538 GGSDKAKKI
+4538 GGSDKVKKI

>member
-1 MKVRV
+1 MKR
-6 SIILGMILSF
+6 
-16 WSGVVYATTFTVT
+16 
-29 NNLNEGAGSLR
+29 
-40 WAVEQSNAE
+40 
-49 EGNSKI
+49 
-55 VFDLAAPSD
+55 
-64 TITLTELI
+64 
-72 TVSSSVELDGTI
+72 
-84 AGGKVTIQGP
+84 
-94 EIGTLIHCVGVP
+94 TLI
-106 TGGNFSLTSVNFGKW
+106 LFGLLLGFALH
-121 KSSTTTEN
+121 SYP
-129 NIAVMLDQI
+129 
-138 KEGGSANFSMNDVS
+138 AN
-152 VSGNAKSTTFVNAID
+152 
-167 TAWFVS
+167 
-173 VDECE
+173 
-178 IENVNIGIYYG
+178 
-189 NRTIIKNSVFREC
+189 
-202 YASMKSLST
+202 
-211 LSRDYILV
+211 
-219 DGCEFYGGNRTT
+219 
-231 VGAKDAT
+231 
-238 VINSRFDGARY
+238 
-249 ALCFISSHSNLHVKS
+249 
-264 CVFLNSITH
+264 
-273 AIYSS
+273 
-278 DSADDWDVEIE
+278 
-289 DCEFY
+289 
-294 DNKRWVCYLTRSY
+294 
-307 TSDVIP
+307 
-313 TPSRVL
+313 
-319 FHHNYCGITKEGE
+319 
-332 PRPNGG
+332 
-338 GVWAQIDYVDIHDNV
+338 
-353 FATDGSF
+353 
-360 HMIKDEGNDTLY
+360 
-372 VRNNY
+372 
-377 FGTNEEGV
+377 
-385 KIGGE
+385 
-390 RAIYST
+390 
-396 YMEDYIMEI
+396 
-405 LPKDRQEFK
+405 
-414 YYEDNVFYGI
+414 
-424 EDFGFK
+424 
-430 TDSLTSY
+430 
-437 VTLSRN
+437 
-443 LFIDMPDTA
+443 
-452 IIDVQKKQIPVIS
+452 
-465 SAEVVEDKLIV
+465 
-476 TGVSGANSVVEIFR
+476 
-490 SSQAEQSALEYLTA
+490 
-504 VESDAE
+504 
-510 GAFTATIPI
+510 
-519 EKFGENPIC
+519 
-528 LSATATYADRATS
+528 
-541 ALSKVYC
+541 
-548 CEGCLLRLDRTEYY
+548 YY
-562 VKTSRQGKGDGS
+562 VKIDGEGDGS
-574 SWENAMDGKDFAFVL
+574 SWENAMGNERFAETLKSAPDGSTFHIAKGTYYPTYDTTFIHSREVH
-589 PQVGDGV
+589 PVKVYPIRSQV
-596 TFYVAEGEY
+596 
-605 DLKKLSTSTDGTP
+605 S
-618 TVYINSPVTI
+618 I
-628 IGGYPAN
+628 IGGYPEDAGD
-635 AEEGAVSSPATHHTW
+635 GAVSEPDKYVTCFSADFGGDDEFTLSASTFGNGMDSMVVSNYEENSPIIFDVYNVKGSLSFRGVE
-650 MKTGYFRL
+650 MTGASLANVYVDERTSKVNLTMSRSKVYNSAGGCIFAPNMSCL
-658 ATGGD
+658 IDSCLFENNGILAPYDIGAALFFYGATGCK
-663 VIFDGLRFENEYNRG
+663 ITNSYFERNGFLNVALNSSG
-678 AFDADYYVKEGLH
+678 AEFYSGEVSKCTFY
-691 MILKNCVVLGNAKND
+691 KNCSGVGSVLEVV
-706 YAVYAKVK
+706 
-714 TTLENDS
+714 DS
-721 LVGPVN
+721 L
-727 RTLVWSNDSLFV
+727 RISNCNFV
-739 TNCYVSGSSEDGI
+739 ENYSRAMPCINSFLQLDCCNSIFINNKSYHDEPIFESPIVVTAWEDQSYKIYGNIIIGSK
-752 YIHRGYVELSNSSIL
+752 Y
-767 NNRNCGVRQYLTSE
+767 GVLYS
-781 VNVFSSII
+781 
-789 SGNGNAG
+789 
-796 IHSSYGS
+796 SSYAEH
-803 LVLKES
+803 LVNMHCGNNLVFT
-809 LIGLDANWNS
+809 
-819 LPNKIGVCCENSGGS
+819 LP
-834 LLAGNVVAANDSI
+834 
-847 GFLLTTMGASCA
+847 
-859 LYGNYVGVGKEFE
+859 
-872 DLGNGSHGICIA
+872 
-884 NRTVVIFPT
+884 
-893 NLDSA
+893 
-898 NYIGF
+898 
-903 NKGDG
+903 
-908 IYVDAGMNSY
+908 
-918 DISYNYIGITPDKKS
+918 
-933 MPNEGYGI
+933 
-941 NISSGRGNEYL
+941 
-952 LGNVIG
+952 
-958 YNQKGGVNIADV
+958 
-970 NGNIFVSENL
+970 
-980 FFGTEGNAIDLG
+980 
-992 GYMRNIFTPRISK
+992 
-1005 IERVLDSIYIEGTTD
+1005 
-1020 TTFVSDIE
+1020 
-1028 LFYTNGESQ
+1028 TNGENTSFPNEDDWYYSDEDIATVLDGSYNKATGVFTPKL
-1037 TAHKFLGRKS
+1037 TAD
-1047 TTKQGEFSF
+1047 ENSF
-1056 VIPVETLPKNG
+1056 VPYIKLVSDRLPDSTQ
-1067 NICFSATATYNGQTG
+1067 IRFPLSRSIVSEDQCGQKRYEMTCAG
-1082 ELTDPFCC
+1082 SYEFP
-1090 DSCLC
+1090 LC

-1150 KVLNYYV
+1150 TKLNYYV

-1197 VYKPVYDAGLYIP
+1197 VYRPVYDAGLFVP

-1230 PADAETGAVSEPKKY
+1230 PADATGTDVPSEPKKY
-1245 LTVFDG
+1245 QTIFDG
-1251 DILGDDVIDESLDEE
+1251 DILGDDVIDESIDTE
-1266 GFVTIET
+1266 GFISVNR
-1273 TNTIDNASQMY
+1273 TNTEDNSDIMFSYFRQ
-1284 LSLVPDEQ
+1284 DE
-1292 SIILDGVVV
+1292 LNFTMDGVVI
-1301 KNTNSYALNI
+1301 KNTSIALDIDI
-1311 LNSNKRVT
+1311 LNKGKGVIT
-1319 LLNDSFVYNNY
+1319 LLNDSFVYNGYNGNEELY
-1330 VINVPGDKSIIEV
+1330 VVNVPYGDGIINVDEC
-1343 NNSSF
+1343 SF
-1348 EKNLAISN
+1348 EKNRGCINSSLD
-1356 WLNADTLLFESVSME
+1356 LNITNSLFNNNGDKNYGILFNRPGGNEHNVLV
-1371 QNGTLLQL
+1371 QNSIFNKNASSSFIILCD
-1379 SKQSETGYVSMNNV
+1379 
-1393 KAEKNL
+1393 NL
-1399 SGIQFIHYDVN
+1399 SIIKCQFRDNKAHEIFRVEGSANGIIDSSAFVGNVVSQSIVFPHFIEDKGGEFL
-1410 ISNSEFVANKG
+1410 IKRSLFSNNTSSESILFS
-1421 AYVFYIV
+1421 V
-1428 GENSVANIQTTKFVA
+1428 GTNME
-1443 NKCNYNLIG
+1443 
-1452 NNVTSDLII
+1452 I
-1461 DSCEFDSNVTGGNLI
+1461 DSCEFNSNVTGGNLI

-1482 QELFYLTNSVIQGNK
+1482 QELFYLTNSVIQDNKLGNELGYLVCSEDVRCVCFK
-1497 VEYDRDYLIYI
+1497 KNIVEENQGLLL
-1508 TNLSSIRLNRNKV
+1508 NLRV
-1521 VNNIG
+1521 A
-1526 SCFDFDG
+1526 
-1533 ILDSIF
+1533 DSIF
-1539 VENTLIEDNVTYSSL
+1539 VEENLFSDNKSSSNQFA
-1554 MELNGYGATIL
+1554 MVLNGNAGDAFLNFNNNTIDKNY
-1565 TLNKNTFCKNKCRD
+1565 LNG
-1579 FSDGTSGGTV
+1579 SL
-1589 IAASSSFDSVRICN
+1589 IQLPSSFGNGIRIFN
-1603 NTIVSNSVKS
+1603 NTIVSNNVEGVVLESNGSEGSHIV
-1613 SILQLDGTLQ
+1613 
-1623 FQINNNT
+1623 NNNT
-1630 IVGNYGCYSLTSC
+1630 IVGNSCHFALINQYGE
-1643 YGVKLN
+1643 N
-1649 LKGNVILGN
+1649 IDFKGNIILGN
-1658 TSSHFDTEMIFAS
+1658 SSVFYDEFAELIYGNYS
-1671 SSTKGVIEDNI
+1671 SFGVIEDNI
-1682 LPYVFITSC
+1682 FPAMYIYYGTSTSTNC
-1691 VTDVLKNNIVSIY
+1691 DSVILADNIVSVF
-1704 NPVEVCEEFKEIENR
+1704 NKEDFPCEEFNVENR

-1732 NPETNLFTP
+1732 NSETNLFTP

-1780 GVARLEQTCMGAYEL
+1780 GVERLEQTCMGAYEL
-1795 VCSPVEVKIADT
+1795 VCSPAEVKIADT

-1853 RPQKREGG
+1853 RPQKRDGG

-1883 FSKHLPLAYDG
+1883 FSNHLPLAYDG

-1972 NFEENDSLL
+1972 NFDENDSLL

-2015 LEMDQTVVQGNA
+2015 LEMNQTVVQGNA

-2047 NYSKRGTVF
+2047 NYSKRGAAF

-2154 ELSSVVLFGNLIA
+2154 ELSTVVLFGNLIA

-2195 SQGEHDM
+2195 SRGEHDM

-2321 NASFYIAEGIY
+2321 NASFYIAEGTY

-2518 SLYTYSAHGLMRV
+2518 SLYTYSVLGLMRV

-2546 GDFSVSA
+2546 GDFRVSA

-2565 FSNSKENVGLF
+2565 FSNSKENIGLF

-2647 DDRFEVELIQ
+2647 DDRFEVELTQ

-2716 MMKLNAEKTE
+2716 VMKLNAEKTE

-2760 FSDSAAHDTKLYLKG
+2760 FSDSAVHDTKLYLKG

-2871 CEIYTEQVVYI
+2871 CEIYTEQVVYV
-2882 QRKDESAKPTIQLL
+2882 QRRDESAKPTIQLL

-2950 IDSILAGDYRIS
+2950 IDSILAGDYQIS

-3020 NEDEVEETPL
+3020 NKDEVEETPL

-3044 GGEYRLIFQSTSKFC
+3044 GGEYRLIFQSTSEFC

-3288 VAAEQKMEILS
+3288 VAADQKMEILS

-3495 LEKSSSDTLFHAGA
+3495 LEKYSSDTLFHAGA

-3811 MTSTIPGC
+3811 MTSTVPGC

-3857 PHRRGTSSP
+3857 PHRRGTSAP

-3914 NDKQIVVKINKVF
+3914 SDKQIVVKINKVF

-4286 PIDKTSDGM
+4286 PIDKTRDGM

-4333 KNDQLIK
+4333 KNDQLVK

-4405 GIVFADQSSSGGV
+4405 GIVFADQYSSGGV

-4439 DLSDPYIPVTGD
+4439 NLSDPYIPVTGD